1 MTDFTNLVTDE
12 QKLGVG
18 EILICNRETKG
29 KFEPVKYFFGKVI
42 LAIGGGG
49 DKIFIVQEKD
59 KYKSEV
65 KSIQINPNIQKRE
78 NLSTNNLS
86 NNIFSPSKNI
96 SYFGEE
102 EEKKMEEDYPEV
114 NNELNDL
121 QKNEDQNEEKNDQP
135 QEEHKESPAE
145 VNEKPNNNN
154 NVQDLDESSERE
166 IPAHIVQICKG
177 KYHLIKLTS
186 DGKVH
191 CSGKAYFGV
200 AGLGGSASSEKTRP
214 LPNLKKKKIV
224 QITCGEFHSMALSAS
239 GDLYA
244 WGMGFEGQLGLNSQY
259 KVASSPRYLN
269 FFYRKPVKFVAC
281 GYNYSLAI
289 TRDDSLLYGW
299 GENKLGQLGLG
310 NNRQIIDQPTLINI
324 IDQYGGQEGSTL
336 SEALVNNKSDR
347 IYTQKPLKSCYVS
360 AGYSH
365 TCVVT
370 EKCPVT
376 FGLNIYGQLGTGN
389 TNTSY
394 EPKLIEKD
402 EKGEYIEKIVKSACS
417 TSGTF
422 LISETGKLYTC
433 GTGDIGHGDLGMVKL
448 PKIVSGQRLY
458 SHVYCNDTSVVAFGP
473 LRILSVSPNCGP
485 ATGNTILSILGTAFK
500 GLQKLSVRFLFGGIS
515 RDVRGNFDKLSRTI
529 FVNTPN
535 FLEFAPTMELPCE
548 CTIQVTFDG
557 HFFTE
562 YPEKFLIYPNNI
574 KANSIEPKCG
584 PIAGNTPLQIKIN
597 LKNIPQKY
605 LFSLT
610 VGFQA
615 RTITVEQA
623 NKRFKGKSKSNS
635 ESIAEDSK
643 VISENQ
649 NNQNSNNQNTLQ
661 NITTK
666 EGQII
671 NPMDIEN
678 LESQLDQPN
687 WICCF
692 ATYDMDNNLLTC
704 NIPKIE
710 NYNSLQPEYNVDI
723 AINGQQFSGY
733 PSVYRFY
740 NIYIDKMTP
749 DISTPEGDLPL
760 TIIGSDLFDSQNK
773 KARII
778 SDIGKK
784 NVEINWDRSNKTMI
798 VQALPLN
805 QITNDEKILNIEK
818 MQDLYN
824 NYSFDVMISMNG
836 TQWLKAGSYRYY
848 KPKVTKLLYIKFN
861 ETDTLEMRQKS
872 IEEAGPLSEY
882 EKMYLGMME
891 PPTEKKALAEYEKNS
906 KEDDDMIKTQHKAPY
921 NGLALY
927 GEYFPNLQDMKIK
940 FWTGT
945 GEDLSEIET
954 ELYYK
959 NENKLACIV
968 KELPDLTAGEYE
980 VSMGISINGIQWTN
994 VEQKI
999 LYMAPEEGLSFDD
1012 IIKLDSANDKN
1023 KKKGK
1028 K

>member
-1 MTDFTNLVTDE
+1 MTDFNLISNE

-65 KSIQINPNIQKRE
+65 KSIQINPNIQN
-78 NLSTNNLS
+78 NLNNFSINNNLS
-86 NNIFSPSKNI
+86 GNVFSPSKNEESI
-96 SYFGEE
+96 FGEE
-102 EEKKMEEDYPEV
+102 EEKKIEEDYPEV
-114 NNELNDL
+114 NHEVNDSPKKEEEPNNE
-121 QKNEDQNEEKNDQP
+121 
-135 QEEHKESPAE
+135 EEHKENPAE
-145 VNEKPNNNN
+145 EKEKPNNSNN
-154 NVQDLDESSERE
+154 IKDLDDSSERE

-177 KYHLIKLTS
+177 KYHLVKLTS

-214 LPNLKKKKIV
+214 LPNLTNQKIV

-244 WGMGFEGQLGLNSQY
+244 WGMGFEGQLGLSNQY
-259 KVASSPRYLN
+259 NVASSPRYLN
-269 FFYRKPVKFVAC
+269 FFYRKPVKYIAC

-310 NNRQIIDQPTLINI
+310 NNRQIIDHPTLINI
-324 IDQYGGQEGSTL
+324 IDQYGGQEGSSL
-336 SEALVNNKSDR
+336 SEVLVNSKTER
-347 IYTQKPLKSCYVS
+347 VYTQQPLKSCYVS

-370 EKCPVT
+370 EKGPVT

-394 EPKLIEKD
+394 EPRLIEKD
-402 EKGEYIEKIVKSACS
+402 EKGENIEKIVKSACS

-500 GLQKLSVRFLFGGIS
+500 GMQKLSVRFLFGGIS

-535 FLEFAPTMELPCE
+535 FLEFAPTMELPCD

-562 YPEKFLIYPNNI
+562 YPEKFLIYPNNL

-584 PIAGNTPLQIKIN
+584 PIGGNTPLQIKIN

-615 RTITVEQA
+615 RNITVEQS
-623 NKRFKGKSKSNS
+623 NKRFKAKSKSNS
-635 ESIAEDSK
+635 ESIVEDSK

-649 NNQNSNNQNTLQ
+649 NNQNTLQ
-661 NITTK
+661 NINIK

-678 LESQLDQPN
+678 IESQLDQPN

-692 ATYDMDNNLLTC
+692 ATYDIDNNLMTC

-740 NIYIDKMTP
+740 NIFIDKMTP

-760 TIIGSDLFDSQNK
+760 TIYGTDLFDSPNK

-784 NVEINWDRSNKTMI
+784 NVEINWDKNSKTMI
-798 VQALPLN
+798 VQAVPLN
-805 QITNDEKILNIEK
+805 QITSDEKILNIEK

-824 NYSFDVMISMNG
+824 NYSFDIMISMNG

-848 KPKVTKLLYIKFN
+848 QPKINKMLYVVFK
-861 ETDTLEMRQKS
+861 ETDTLEMRQKQ
-872 IEEAGPLSEY
+872 IEEQGPLSDY

-906 KEDDDMIKTQHKAPY
+906 KEDEDMIKSQHKSPY

-927 GEYFPNLQDMKIK
+927 GDFFPNLPDMKIK

-945 GEDLSEIET
+945 GEDLSEVET

-968 KELPDLTAGEYE
+968 KELPDLNAGEYE
-980 VSMGISINGIQWTN
+980 VNMSLSINGIQWTN
-994 VEQKI
+994 IDQKI
-999 LYMAPEEGLSFDD
+999 LYLAPEEGLSFDD
-1012 IIKLDSANDKN
+1012 IIKIDSANDKN
-1023 KKKGK
+1023 KKKK

>member
-1 MTDFTNLVTDE
+1 MTDFNLISNE

-65 KSIQINPNIQKRE
+65 KSIQINPNIQN
-78 NLSTNNLS
+78 NLNNFSINNNLS
-86 NNIFSPSKNI
+86 GNVFSPSKNEESI
-96 SYFGEE
+96 FGEE
-102 EEKKMEEDYPEV
+102 EEKKIEEDYPEV
-114 NNELNDL
+114 NHEVNDSPKKEEEPNNE
-121 QKNEDQNEEKNDQP
+121 
-135 QEEHKESPAE
+135 EEHKENPAE
-145 VNEKPNNNN
+145 EKEKPNNSNN
-154 NVQDLDESSERE
+154 IKDLDDSSERE

-177 KYHLIKLTS
+177 KYHLVKLTS

-214 LPNLKKKKIV
+214 LPNLTNQKIV

-244 WGMGFEGQLGLNSQY
+244 WGMGFEGQLGLSNQY
-259 KVASSPRYLN
+259 NVASSPRYLN
-269 FFYRKPVKFVAC
+269 FFYRKPVKYIAC

-310 NNRQIIDQPTLINI
+310 NNRQIIDHPTLINI
-324 IDQYGGQEGSTL
+324 IDQYGGQEGSSL
-336 SEALVNNKSDR
+336 SEVLVNSKTER
-347 IYTQKPLKSCYVS
+347 VYTQQPLKSSYVS

-370 EKCPVT
+370 EKGPVT

-394 EPKLIEKD
+394 EPRLIEKD
-402 EKGEYIEKIVKSACS
+402 EKGENIEKIVKSACS

-500 GLQKLSVRFLFGGIS
+500 GMQKLSVRFLFGGIS

-535 FLEFAPTMELPCE
+535 FLEFAPTRELPCD

-562 YPEKFLIYPNNI
+562 YPEKFLIYPNNL

-584 PIAGNTPLQIKIN
+584 PIGGNTPLQIKIN

-615 RTITVEQA
+615 RNITVEQS
-623 NKRFKGKSKSNS
+623 NKRFKAKSKSNS
-635 ESIAEDSK
+635 ESIVEDSK

-649 NNQNSNNQNTLQ
+649 NNQNTLQ
-661 NITTK
+661 NINIK

-678 LESQLDQPN
+678 IESQLDQPN

-692 ATYDMDNNLLTC
+692 ATYDIDNNLMTC

-740 NIYIDKMTP
+740 NIFIDKMTP

-760 TIIGSDLFDSQNK
+760 TIYGTDLFDSPNK

-784 NVEINWDRSNKTMI
+784 NVEINWDKNSKTMI
-798 VQALPLN
+798 VQAVPLN
-805 QITNDEKILNIEK
+805 QITSDEKILNIEK

-824 NYSFDVMISMNG
+824 NYSFDIMISMNG

-848 KPKVTKLLYIKFN
+848 QPKINKMLYVVFK
-861 ETDTLEMRQKS
+861 ETDTLEMRQKQ
-872 IEEAGPLSEY
+872 IEEQGPLSDY

-906 KEDDDMIKTQHKAPY
+906 KEDEDMIKSQHKSPY

-927 GEYFPNLQDMKIK
+927 GDFFPNLPDMKIK

-945 GEDLSEIET
+945 GEDLSEVET

-968 KELPDLTAGEYE
+968 KELPDLNAGEYE
-980 VSMGISINGIQWTN
+980 VNMSLSINGIQWTN
-994 VEQKI
+994 IDQKI
-999 LYMAPEEGLSFDD
+999 LYLAPEEGLSFDD
-1012 IIKLDSANDKN
+1012 IIKIDSANDKN
-1023 KKKGK
+1023 KKKK

>member
-1 MTDFTNLVTDE
+1 
-12 QKLGVG
+12 
-18 EILICNRETKG
+18 
-29 KFEPVKYFFGKVI
+29 
-42 LAIGGGG
+42 
-49 DKIFIVQEKD
+49 
-59 KYKSEV
+59 
-65 KSIQINPNIQKRE
+65 
-78 NLSTNNLS
+78 
-86 NNIFSPSKNI
+86 
-96 SYFGEE
+96 
-102 EEKKMEEDYPEV
+102 
-114 NNELNDL
+114 
-121 QKNEDQNEEKNDQP
+121 
-135 QEEHKESPAE
+135 
-145 VNEKPNNNN
+145 
-154 NVQDLDESSERE
+154 
-166 IPAHIVQICKG
+166 
-177 KYHLIKLTS
+177 
-186 DGKVH
+186 
-191 CSGKAYFGV
+191 
-200 AGLGGSASSEKTRP
+200 
-214 LPNLKKKKIV
+214 
-224 QITCGEFHSMALSAS
+224 
-239 GDLYA
+239 
-244 WGMGFEGQLGLNSQY
+244 
-259 KVASSPRYLN
+259 
-269 FFYRKPVKFVAC
+269 
-281 GYNYSLAI
+281 
-289 TRDDSLLYGW
+289 
-299 GENKLGQLGLG
+299 
-310 NNRQIIDQPTLINI
+310 
-324 IDQYGGQEGSTL
+324 
-336 SEALVNNKSDR
+336 
-347 IYTQKPLKSCYVS
+347 
-360 AGYSH
+360 
-365 TCVVT
+365 
-370 EKCPVT
+370 
-376 FGLNIYGQLGTGN
+376 
-389 TNTSY
+389 
-394 EPKLIEKD
+394 
-402 EKGEYIEKIVKSACS
+402 
-417 TSGTF
+417 
-422 LISETGKLYTC
+422 
-433 GTGDIGHGDLGMVKL
+433 
-448 PKIVSGQRLY
+448 
-458 SHVYCNDTSVVAFGP
+458 
-473 LRILSVSPNCGP
+473 
-485 ATGNTILSILGTAFK
+485 
-500 GLQKLSVRFLFGGIS
+500 
-515 RDVRGNFDKLSRTI
+515 
-529 FVNTPN
+529 
-535 FLEFAPTMELPCE
+535 MELPCE

-749 DISTPEGDLPL
+749 DVSTPEGDLPL

>member
-1 MTDFTNLVTDE
+1 MSDFTTLVSDE

-49 DKIFIVQEKD
+49 DKIFIVEEKD

-65 KSIQINPNIQKRE
+65 KSIQINPALQKKMYNFSTSNI
-78 NLSTNNLS
+78 S
-86 NNIFSPSKNI
+86 NNV
-96 SYFGEE
+96 EE
-102 EEKKMEEDYPEV
+102 EELKKMEEEFTDM
-114 NNELNDL
+114 NNELNDA
-121 QKNEDQNEEKNDQP
+121 QNNNQNISPNEKNNESNEEKIKKETIEENNDKSDI
-135 QEEHKESPAE
+135 KEKS
-145 VNEKPNNNN
+145 NN
-154 NVQDLDESSERE
+154 NVDLDESSERE

-177 KYHLIKLTS
+177 KYHLVKLTS

-191 CSGKAYFGV
+191 CSGKSYFGV
-200 AGLGGSASSEKTRP
+200 SGLGGSASSEKTKP
-214 LPNLKKKKIV
+214 LPNLINQKIV
-224 QITCGEFHSMALSAS
+224 QITCGEFHSMALSNT
-239 GDLYA
+239 GDLYT
-244 WGMGFEGQLGLNSQY
+244 WGMGFEGQLGLNNQY

-269 FFYRKPVKFVAC
+269 FFYRKPIKFVCC

-310 NNRQIIDQPTLINI
+310 NTRQIIDQPTLINI
-324 IDQYGGQEGSTL
+324 IDQNGGQEGSIL
-336 SEALVNNKSDR
+336 SEALVNSKSDR
-347 IYTQKPLKSCYVS
+347 IYTQKPLKSFYVS

-370 EKCPVT
+370 EKGPVT

-402 EKGEYIEKIVKSACS
+402 EKGENIETIVKCACS

-422 LISETGKLYTC
+422 MISESGKLYTC
-433 GTGDIGHGDLGMVKL
+433 GTGDIGHGDLGMVSL

-500 GLQKLSVRFLFGGIS
+500 GMQKLSVRFLFGGIS

-535 FLEFAPTMELPCE
+535 FLEFAPTMELPCD

-584 PIAGNTPLQIKIN
+584 PIGGNTPLQMKIN
-597 LKNIPQKY
+597 LKGIPQKY

-615 RTITVEQA
+615 RNIPLDQN
-623 NKRFKGKSKSNS
+623 NKRFKAKSKSNS
-635 ESIAEDSK
+635 ESIVEDSK
-643 VISENQ
+643 AISDNQ
-649 NNQNSNNQNTLQ
+649 NPNQNTLQ
-661 NITTK
+661 NINLK

-671 NPMDIEN
+671 NPMDLEN

-692 ATYDMDNNLLTC
+692 ATYDLDNNLMTC

-710 NYNSLQPEYNVDI
+710 NYNPIQPEYNVDI

-733 PSVYRFY
+733 PSIYRFY

-749 DISTPEGDLPL
+749 DICTPEGDLPL
-760 TIIGSDLFDSQNK
+760 TIYGTDLFDSQNK

-778 SDIGKK
+778 SEIGKK
-784 NVEINWDRSNKTMI
+784 NVEIQWDKNSKTMV

-805 QITNDEKILNIEK
+805 QITSDEKILNIEK
-818 MQDLYN
+818 MKDLYN
-824 NYSFDVMISMNG
+824 NYIFDVMISMNG

-848 KPKVTKLLYIKFN
+848 QPKISKLLYIIFK
-861 ETDTLEMRQKS
+861 ETDTLEIRQKQ
-872 IEEAGPLSEY
+872 IEEPGPLNEN
-882 EKMYLGMME
+882 EKILLGMAE
-891 PPTEKKALAEYEKNS
+891 PPTEKKALAEYEKVS
-906 KEDDDMIKTQHKAPY
+906 KEEEDMIKNQHKSPY

-927 GEYFPNLQDMKIK
+927 GDYFPNIKDMKIK

-945 GEDLSEIET
+945 GEDMSEIET

-968 KELPDLTAGEYE
+968 KELPDLNAGEYE
-980 VSMGISINGIQWTN
+980 VNMSISINGIQWTN
-994 VEQKI
+994 VDHKI
-999 LYMAPEEGLSFDD
+999 LYLAPEDGLSFDD
-1012 IIKLDSANDKN
+1012 IIKLDAANDKN
-1023 KKKGK
+1023 KKKK

>member
-1 MTDFTNLVTDE
+1 MTDFNLISNE

-65 KSIQINPNIQKRE
+65 KSIQINPNIQN
-78 NLSTNNLS
+78 NLNNFSINNNLS
-86 NNIFSPSKNI
+86 GNVFSPSKNEESI
-96 SYFGEE
+96 FGEE
-102 EEKKMEEDYPEV
+102 EEKKIEEDYPEV
-114 NNELNDL
+114 NHEVNDSPKKEEEPNNE
-121 QKNEDQNEEKNDQP
+121 
-135 QEEHKESPAE
+135 EEHKENPAE
-145 VNEKPNNNN
+145 EKEKPNNSNN
-154 NVQDLDESSERE
+154 IKDLDDSSERE

-177 KYHLIKLTS
+177 KYHLVKLTS

-214 LPNLKKKKIV
+214 LPNLTNQKIV

-244 WGMGFEGQLGLNSQY
+244 WGMGFEGQLGLSNQY
-259 KVASSPRYLN
+259 NVASSPRYLN
-269 FFYRKPVKFVAC
+269 FFYRKPVKYIAC

-310 NNRQIIDQPTLINI
+310 NNRQIIDHPTLINI
-324 IDQYGGQEGSTL
+324 IDQYGGQEGSSL
-336 SEALVNNKSDR
+336 SEVLVNSKTER
-347 IYTQKPLKSCYVS
+347 VYTQQPLKSCYVS

-370 EKCPVT
+370 EKGPVT

-394 EPKLIEKD
+394 EPRLIEKD
-402 EKGEYIEKIVKSACS
+402 EKGENIEKIVKSACS

-500 GLQKLSVRFLFGGIS
+500 GMQKLSVRFLFGGIS

-535 FLEFAPTMELPCE
+535 FLEFAPTMELPCD

-562 YPEKFLIYPNNI
+562 YPEKFLIYPNNL

-584 PIAGNTPLQIKIN
+584 PIGGNTPLQIKIN

-615 RTITVEQA
+615 RNITVEQS
-623 NKRFKGKSKSNS
+623 NKRFKAKSKSNS
-635 ESIAEDSK
+635 ESIVEDSK

-649 NNQNSNNQNTLQ
+649 NNQNTLQ
-661 NITTK
+661 NINIK

-678 LESQLDQPN
+678 IESQLDQPN

-692 ATYDMDNNLLTC
+692 ATYDIDNNLMTC

-740 NIYIDKMTP
+740 NIFIDKMTP

-760 TIIGSDLFDSQNK
+760 TIYGTDLFDSPNK

-784 NVEINWDRSNKTMI
+784 NVEINWDKNSKTMI
-798 VQALPLN
+798 VQAVPLN
-805 QITNDEKILNIEK
+805 QITSDEKILNIEK

-824 NYSFDVMISMNG
+824 NYSFDIMISMNG

-848 KPKVTKLLYIKFN
+848 QPKINKMLYVVFK
-861 ETDTLEMRQKS
+861 ETDTLEMRQKQ
-872 IEEAGPLSEY
+872 IEEQGPLSDY

-906 KEDDDMIKTQHKAPY
+906 KEDEDMIKSQHKSPY

-927 GEYFPNLQDMKIK
+927 GDFFPNLPDMKIK

-945 GEDLSEIET
+945 GEDLSEVET

-968 KELPDLTAGEYE
+968 KELPDLNAGEYE
-980 VSMGISINGIQWTN
+980 VNMSISINGIQWTN
-994 VEQKI
+994 IDQKI
-999 LYMAPEEGLSFDD
+999 LYLAPEEGLSFDD
-1012 IIKLDSANDKN
+1012 IIKIDSANDKN
-1023 KKKGK
+1023 KKKK

>member
-1 MTDFTNLVTDE
+1 MTDFTTLVTDD

-18 EILICNRETKG
+18 EILICNKETKG
-29 KFEPVKYFFGKVI
+29 KFEPLKHFIGKVI

-49 DKIFIVQEKD
+49 DKIFIVEEKD

-65 KSIQINPNIQKRE
+65 KSIQINPNLVQKKPY
-78 NLSTNNLS
+78 NFIPPNKLTHTNT
-86 NNIFSPSKNI
+86 FSGSKND
-96 SYFGEE
+96 SYLGQNIELEEE
-102 EEKKMEEDYPEV
+102 EEKKIEEDFEI
-114 NNELNDL
+114 
-121 QKNEDQNEEKNDQP
+121 KNEEKKEH
-135 QEEHKESPAE
+135 EEE
-145 VNEKPNNNN
+145 NNNN
-154 NVQDLDESSERE
+154 QDLDDSTERE

-200 AGLGGSASSEKTRP
+200 AGLGGSSSSEKTKP
-214 LPNLKKKKIV
+214 LPNLKNQKIV
-224 QITCGEFHSMALSAS
+224 QVTCGEFHSMALSDK
-239 GDLYA
+239 GDLYT

-269 FFYRKPVKFVAC
+269 FFYKKPVKFVAC

-310 NNRQIIDQPTLINI
+310 NHRQIIEQPTLIDI
-324 IDQYGGQEGSTL
+324 IDKNGGQEGSTS

-347 IYTQKPLKSCYVS
+347 IYTQKPLRSCYVA

-370 EKCPVT
+370 EKGPVT

-389 TNTSY
+389 TNTSF
-394 EPKLIEKD
+394 EPKLLEKD
-402 EKGEYIEKIVKSACS
+402 EKGEKIEKIVKCACS

-422 LISETGKLYTC
+422 LISESGKLYTC

-535 FLEFAPTMELPCE
+535 FLEFAPTMELPCD

-562 YPEKFLIYPNNI
+562 YSEKFLIYPNNI

-597 LKNIPQKY
+597 LGKIEQKY

-615 RTITVEQA
+615 RNVPIDQN

-635 ESIAEDSK
+635 ESGVEDSR
-643 VISENQ
+643 VISDNQ
-649 NNQNSNNQNTLQ
+649 NQNQATIQNTL
-661 NITTK
+661 K

-678 LESQLDQPN
+678 LDNQLDQPN

-692 ATYDMDNNLLTC
+692 ATYDVDNNLMTC

-710 NYNSLQPEYNVDI
+710 NYNPLQPEYNIDI

-740 NIYIDKMTP
+740 NIYIDKMYP
-749 DISTPEGDLPL
+749 EISTPEGDLPL
-760 TIIGSDLFDSQNK
+760 IIYGTDLFDSPNK

-784 NVEINWDRSNKTMI
+784 NVDIQWDKNNKTMI
-798 VQALPLN
+798 VTSLPLN
-805 QITNDEKILNIEK
+805 QLTTDEKILNIEK
-818 MQDLYN
+818 QQDLYN
-824 NYSFDVMISMNG
+824 NYTFDVMISMNG
-836 TQWLKAGSYRYY
+836 TQWLKAGTYRYY
-848 KPKVTKLLYIKFN
+848 SPKVNKMLYVIFK
-861 ETDTLEMRQKS
+861 ETDNLETRQKQ
-872 IEEAGPLSEY
+872 IEEPGPLSDN
-882 EKMYLGMME
+882 EKMFLGMME
-891 PPTEKKALAEYEKNS
+891 PPTEKKALAEYEKNA
-906 KEDDDMIKTQHKAPY
+906 KEEEDMIKNQHKAPY
-921 NGLALY
+921 NGLSLF
-927 GEYFPNLQDMKIK
+927 GDFFPNINGMKIK

-959 NENKLACIV
+959 NENKVACIV
-968 KELPDLTAGEYE
+968 KELPDLAPGEYE
-980 VSMGISINGIQWTN
+980 VNISISINGIQWTN
-994 VEQKI
+994 TDQKI
-999 LYMAPEEGLSFDD
+999 LYMAPEEGLSFED
-1012 IIKLDSANDKN
+1012 IIKLDSA
-1023 KKKGK
+1023 KKQII
-1028 K
+1028 

>member
-1 MTDFTNLVTDE
+1 MSDFTTLVSDE

-49 DKIFIVQEKD
+49 DKIFIVEEKY

-65 KSIQINPNIQKRE
+65 KSIQINPALQKKMYNFSTSNI
-78 NLSTNNLS
+78 S
-86 NNIFSPSKNI
+86 NNV
-96 SYFGEE
+96 EE
-102 EEKKMEEDYPEV
+102 EELKKMEEEFTDM
-114 NNELNDL
+114 NNELNDA
-121 QKNEDQNEEKNDQP
+121 QNNNQNISPNEKNNESNEEKIKKETIEENNDKSDI
-135 QEEHKESPAE
+135 KEKS
-145 VNEKPNNNN
+145 NN
-154 NVQDLDESSERE
+154 NVDLDESSERE

-177 KYHLIKLTS
+177 KYHLVKLTS

-191 CSGKAYFGV
+191 CSGKSYFGV
-200 AGLGGSASSEKTRP
+200 SGLGGSASSEKTKP
-214 LPNLKKKKIV
+214 LPNLINQKIV
-224 QITCGEFHSMALSAS
+224 QITCGEFHSMALSNT
-239 GDLYA
+239 GDLYT
-244 WGMGFEGQLGLNSQY
+244 WGMGFEGQLGLNNQY

-269 FFYRKPVKFVAC
+269 FFYRKPIKFVCC

-310 NNRQIIDQPTLINI
+310 NTRQIIDQPTLINI
-324 IDQYGGQEGSTL
+324 IDQNGGQEGSIL

-347 IYTQKPLKSCYVS
+347 IYTQKPLKSFYVS

-370 EKCPVT
+370 EKGPVT

-402 EKGEYIEKIVKSACS
+402 EKGENIETIVKCACS

-422 LISETGKLYTC
+422 MISESGKLYTC
-433 GTGDIGHGDLGMVKL
+433 GTGDIGHGDLGMVSL

-500 GLQKLSVRFLFGGIS
+500 GMQKLSVRFLFGGIS

-535 FLEFAPTMELPCE
+535 FLEFAPTMELPCD

-584 PIAGNTPLQIKIN
+584 PIGGNTPLQMKIN
-597 LKNIPQKY
+597 LKGIPQKY

-615 RTITVEQA
+615 RNIPLDQN
-623 NKRFKGKSKSNS
+623 NKRFKAKSKSNS
-635 ESIAEDSK
+635 ESIVEDSK
-643 VISENQ
+643 AISDNQ
-649 NNQNSNNQNTLQ
+649 NPNQNTLQ
-661 NITTK
+661 NINLK

-671 NPMDIEN
+671 NPMDLEN

-692 ATYDMDNNLLTC
+692 ATYDLDNNLMTC

-710 NYNSLQPEYNVDI
+710 NYNPIQPEYNVDI

-733 PSVYRFY
+733 PSIYRFY

-749 DISTPEGDLPL
+749 DICTPEGDLPL
-760 TIIGSDLFDSQNK
+760 TIYGTDLFDSQNK

-778 SDIGKK
+778 SEIGKK
-784 NVEINWDRSNKTMI
+784 NVEIQWDKNSKTMV

-805 QITNDEKILNIEK
+805 QITSDEKILNIEK

-824 NYSFDVMISMNG
+824 NYIFDVMISMNG

-848 KPKVTKLLYIKFN
+848 QPKISKLLYIIFK
-861 ETDTLEMRQKS
+861 ETDTLEIRQKQ
-872 IEEAGPLSEY
+872 IEEPGPLNEN
-882 EKMYLGMME
+882 EKILLGMAE
-891 PPTEKKALAEYEKNS
+891 PPTEKKALAEYEKVS
-906 KEDDDMIKTQHKAPY
+906 KEEEDMIKNQHKSPY

-927 GEYFPNLQDMKIK
+927 GDYFPNIKDMKIK

-945 GEDLSEIET
+945 GEDMSEIET

-968 KELPDLTAGEYE
+968 KELPDLNAGEYE
-980 VSMGISINGIQWTN
+980 VNMSISINGIQWTN
-994 VEQKI
+994 VDHKI
-999 LYMAPEEGLSFDD
+999 LYLAPEDGLSFDD
-1012 IIKLDSANDKN
+1012 IIKLDAANDKN
-1023 KKKGK
+1023 KKKK

>member
-1 MTDFTNLVTDE
+1 MSDFTTLVSDE

-49 DKIFIVQEKD
+49 DKIFIVEEKD

-65 KSIQINPNIQKRE
+65 KSIQINPALQKKMYNFSTSNI
-78 NLSTNNLS
+78 S
-86 NNIFSPSKNI
+86 NNV
-96 SYFGEE
+96 EE
-102 EEKKMEEDYPEV
+102 EELKKMEEEFTDM
-114 NNELNDL
+114 NNELNDA
-121 QKNEDQNEEKNDQP
+121 QNNNQNISPNEKNNESNEEKTKKETIEENNDKSDI
-135 QEEHKESPAE
+135 KEKS
-145 VNEKPNNNN
+145 NN
-154 NVQDLDESSERE
+154 NVDLDESSERE

-177 KYHLIKLTS
+177 KYHLVKLTS

-191 CSGKAYFGV
+191 CSGKSYFGV
-200 AGLGGSASSEKTRP
+200 SGLGGSASSEKTKP
-214 LPNLKKKKIV
+214 LPNLINQKIV
-224 QITCGEFHSMALSAS
+224 QITCGEFHSMALSNT
-239 GDLYA
+239 GDLYT
-244 WGMGFEGQLGLNSQY
+244 WGMGFEGQLGLNNQY

-269 FFYRKPVKFVAC
+269 FFYRKPIKFVCC

-310 NNRQIIDQPTLINI
+310 NTRQIIDQPTLINI
-324 IDQYGGQEGSTL
+324 IDQNGGQEGSIL

-347 IYTQKPLKSCYVS
+347 IYTQKPLKSFYVS

-370 EKCPVT
+370 EKGPVT

-402 EKGEYIEKIVKSACS
+402 EKGENIETIVKCACS

-422 LISETGKLYTC
+422 MISESGKLYTC
-433 GTGDIGHGDLGMVKL
+433 GTGDIGHGDLGMVSL

-500 GLQKLSVRFLFGGIS
+500 GMQKLSVRFLFGGIS

-535 FLEFAPTMELPCE
+535 FLEFAPTMELPCD

-584 PIAGNTPLQIKIN
+584 PIGGNTPLQMKIN
-597 LKNIPQKY
+597 LKGIPQKY

-615 RTITVEQA
+615 RNIPLDQN
-623 NKRFKGKSKSNS
+623 NKRFKAKSKSNS
-635 ESIAEDSK
+635 ESIVEDSK
-643 VISENQ
+643 AISDNQ
-649 NNQNSNNQNTLQ
+649 NPNQNTLQ
-661 NITTK
+661 NINLK

-671 NPMDIEN
+671 NPMDLEN

-692 ATYDMDNNLLTC
+692 ATYDLDNNLMTC

-710 NYNSLQPEYNVDI
+710 NYNPIQPEYNVDI

-733 PSVYRFY
+733 PSIYRFY

-749 DISTPEGDLPL
+749 DICTPEGDLPL
-760 TIIGSDLFDSQNK
+760 TIYGTDLFDSQNK

-778 SDIGKK
+778 SEIGKK
-784 NVEINWDRSNKTMI
+784 NVEIQWDKNSKTMV

-805 QITNDEKILNIEK
+805 QITSDEKILNIEK

-824 NYSFDVMISMNG
+824 NYIFDVMISMNG

-848 KPKVTKLLYIKFN
+848 QPKISKLLYIIFK
-861 ETDTLEMRQKS
+861 ETDTLEIRQKQ
-872 IEEAGPLSEY
+872 IEEPGPLNEN
-882 EKMYLGMME
+882 EKILLGMAE
-891 PPTEKKALAEYEKNS
+891 PPTEKKALAEYEKVS
-906 KEDDDMIKTQHKAPY
+906 KEEEDMIKNQHKSPY

-927 GEYFPNLQDMKIK
+927 GDYFPNIKDMKIK

-945 GEDLSEIET
+945 GEDMSEIET

-968 KELPDLTAGEYE
+968 KELPDLNAGEYE
-980 VSMGISINGIQWTN
+980 VNMSISINGIQWTN
-994 VEQKI
+994 VDHKI
-999 LYMAPEEGLSFDD
+999 LYLAPEDGLSFDD
-1012 IIKLDSANDKN
+1012 IIKLDAANDKN
-1023 KKKGK
+1023 KKKK

>member
-1 MTDFTNLVTDE
+1 MTDFTTLVTDD

-18 EILICNRETKG
+18 EILICNKETKG
-29 KFEPVKYFFGKVI
+29 KFEPLKHFIGKVI

-49 DKIFIVQEKD
+49 DKIFIVEEKD

-65 KSIQINPNIQKRE
+65 KSIQINPNLIQKKP
-78 NLSTNNLS
+78 NYCSGPKITQTNT
-86 NNIFSPSKNI
+86 FSGSKND
-96 SYFGEE
+96 SYLGQNMELEEE
-102 EEKKMEEDYPEV
+102 EEKKIEEDFEM
-114 NNELNDL
+114 
-121 QKNEDQNEEKNDQP
+121 KNEEK
-135 QEEHKESPAE
+135 KEP
-145 VNEKPNNNN
+145 EKENNNN
-154 NVQDLDESSERE
+154 QDLDDSTERE

-200 AGLGGSASSEKTRP
+200 AGLGGSSSSEKTKP
-214 LPNLKKKKIV
+214 LPNLINQKIV
-224 QITCGEFHSMALSAS
+224 QVTCGEFHSMALSDK
-239 GDLYA
+239 GDLYT

-269 FFYRKPVKFVAC
+269 FFYKKPVKFVAC

-289 TRDDSLLYGW
+289 TRDESLLYGW

-310 NNRQIIDQPTLINI
+310 NHRQIIDQPTLIDI
-324 IDQYGGQEGSTL
+324 IDKNGGQEGSTS

-347 IYTQKPLKSCYVS
+347 VYTQKPLRSCYVA

-370 EKCPVT
+370 EKGPVT

-389 TNTSY
+389 TNTSF
-394 EPKLIEKD
+394 EPKLLEKD
-402 EKGEYIEKIVKSACS
+402 EKGEKIEKIVKSACS

-535 FLEFAPTMELPCE
+535 FLEFAPTMELPCD

-562 YPEKFLIYPNNI
+562 YSEKFLIYPNNI

-597 LKNIPQKY
+597 LGKIEQKY

-615 RTITVEQA
+615 RNVPLDQN

-635 ESIAEDSK
+635 ESAVEDSRA
-643 VISENQ
+643 ISDNQ
-649 NNQNSNNQNTLQ
+649 NQNQATIQNTL
-661 NITTK
+661 K

-671 NPMDIEN
+671 NPMEIEN
-678 LESQLDQPN
+678 LDNQLDQPN
-687 WICCF
+687 WTCCF
-692 ATYDMDNNLLTC
+692 ATYDADNNLMTC

-710 NYNSLQPEYNVDI
+710 NYNPLQPEYNIDI

-733 PSVYRFY
+733 PSIYRFY
-740 NIYIDKMTP
+740 NIYIDKMYP
-749 DISTPEGDLPL
+749 DISTPDGDLPL
-760 TIIGSDLFDSQNK
+760 IIYGSDLFDSPNK

-784 NVEINWDRSNKTMI
+784 NVDIQWDKNNKTMI
-798 VQALPLN
+798 VTSVPLN
-805 QITNDEKILNIEK
+805 LITQDEKILNIEK
-818 MQDLYN
+818 QQDLYN
-824 NYSFDVMISMNG
+824 KYSFDVMISMNG
-836 TQWLKAGSYRYY
+836 TQWLKAGTYRYY
-848 KPKVTKLLYIKFN
+848 TPKINKMLYVIFK
-861 ETDTLEMRQKS
+861 ETDNLEARQKQ
-872 IEEAGPLSEY
+872 IEEPGPLSDN

-891 PPTEKKALAEYEKNS
+891 PPTEKKALAEYEKNA
-906 KEDDDMIKTQHKAPY
+906 KEEEDMIKNQHKAPY
-921 NGLALY
+921 NGLSLF
-927 GEYFPNLQDMKIK
+927 GDYFPNLSGMKIK
-940 FWTGT
+940 FLTRAR
-945 GEDLSEIET
+945 EDLSEVET

-968 KELPDLTAGEYE
+968 KELPDLSPGEYE
-980 VSMGISINGIQWTN
+980 VNISISINGIQWTN
-994 VEQKI
+994 TDQKI
-999 LYMAPEEGLSFDD
+999 LYMAPEEGLSFED

-1023 KKKGK
+1023 KKKK

>member
-1 MTDFTNLVTDE
+1 MNDFSTLVGDDK
-12 QKLGVG
+12 KLGVG
-18 EILICNRETKG
+18 EILICNKETKG
-29 KFEPVKYFFGKVI
+29 KFEPLKHFIGKVI

-49 DKIFIVQEKD
+49 DKIFIVEEKD

-65 KSIQINPNIQKRE
+65 KSIQINPNLVQKKQYNFAPIG
-78 NLSTNNLS
+78 NLNQTNTFNG
-86 NNIFSPSKNI
+86 SKND
-96 SYFGEE
+96 SQNMELEEE
-102 EEKKMEEDYPEV
+102 EEKKMEDDLEV
-114 NNELNDL
+114 
-121 QKNEDQNEEKNDQP
+121 KNEEKKP
-135 QEEHKESPAE
+135 EEE
-145 VNEKPNNNN
+145 NNNN
-154 NVQDLDESSERE
+154 NNQDLDDSTERE

-200 AGLGGSASSEKTRP
+200 AGLGGSSSSEKTKP
-214 LPNLKKKKIV
+214 LPNLINQKIV
-224 QITCGEFHSMALSAS
+224 QVTCGEFHSMALSDK
-239 GDLYA
+239 GDLYT

-269 FFYRKPVKFVAC
+269 FFYKKPVKFVAC

-289 TRDDSLLYGW
+289 TRDESLLYGW

-310 NNRQIIDQPTLINI
+310 NHRQIIELPTLIEI
-324 IDQYGGQEGSTL
+324 IDKNGGQEGSTS

-347 IYTQKPLKSCYVS
+347 VYTQKPLRSCYVA

-370 EKCPVT
+370 EKGPVT

-389 TNTSY
+389 TNTSF
-394 EPKLIEKD
+394 EPKLLEKD
-402 EKGEYIEKIVKSACS
+402 EKGEKLEKIVKSACS

-422 LISETGKLYTC
+422 LISESGKLYTC

-535 FLEFAPTMELPCE
+535 FLEFAPTMELPCD

-562 YPEKFLIYPNNI
+562 YSEKFLIYPNNI
-574 KANSIEPKCG
+574 KANTIEPKCG

-597 LKNIPQKY
+597 LGKIDQKY

-615 RTITVEQA
+615 RNSNIDQN
-623 NKRFKGKSKSNS
+623 NKRFKGKNKSNS
-635 ESIAEDSK
+635 ESGVEDSRA
-643 VISENQ
+643 ISDNQ
-649 NNQNSNNQNTLQ
+649 NQNQATIQSS
-661 NITTK
+661 IK

-678 LESQLDQPN
+678 LDYQLDQPN

-692 ATYDMDNNLLTC
+692 ATYDADNNLMTC

-710 NYNSLQPEYNVDI
+710 NYNSLQPEYNIDI

-740 NIYIDKMTP
+740 NIYIDKMFP
-749 DISTPEGDLPL
+749 EISTPDGDLPL
-760 TIIGSDLFDSQNK
+760 IICGTDLFDSPNK

-778 SDIGKK
+778 SDVGKK
-784 NVEINWDRSNKTMI
+784 NVDIQYDKNNKSMI
-798 VQALPLN
+798 VTSVPLN
-805 QITNDEKILNIEK
+805 QLTTDEKILNIESQK
-818 MQDLYN
+818 DLYN
-824 NYSFDVMISMNG
+824 NYTFDVMISMNG
-836 TQWLKAGSYRYY
+836 TQWLKAGTYRYFS
-848 KPKVTKLLYIKFN
+848 PKITKMLYVIFK
-861 ETDTLEMRQKS
+861 ETDNLETRQKAV
-872 IEEAGPLSEY
+872 EEPGPLSDN
-882 EKMYLGMME
+882 EKIYLGMME
-891 PPTEKKALAEYEKNS
+891 PPTEKKALAEYEKNA
-906 KEDDDMIKTQHKAPY
+906 KEEEDMIKNQHKYPY
-921 NGLALY
+921 NGLSLF
-927 GEYFPNLQDMKIK
+927 GDYFPNINGMKIK
-940 FWTGT
+940 FWNDT
-945 GEDLSEIET
+945 GEDMSEIET

-959 NENKLACIV
+959 NENKLSCIV
-968 KELPDLTAGEYE
+968 KELPDMTPGEYE
-980 VSMGISINGIQWTN
+980 VNISISINGIQWT
-994 VEQKI
+994 ETDQKI
-999 LYMAPEEGLSFDD
+999 LYMAPEEGLPFEE
-1012 IIKLDSANDKN
+1012 IIKLDSAADKN
-1023 KKKGK
+1023 KKKK

>member
-1 MTDFTNLVTDE
+1 MSDFTTLVSDE

-49 DKIFIVQEKD
+49 DKIFIVEEKD

-65 KSIQINPNIQKRE
+65 KSIQINPALQKKMYNFSTSNI
-78 NLSTNNLS
+78 S
-86 NNIFSPSKNI
+86 NNA
-96 SYFGEE
+96 EE
-102 EEKKMEEDYPEV
+102 EELKKMEEEFTDM
-114 NNELNDL
+114 NNELNDA
-121 QKNEDQNEEKNDQP
+121 QNNNQNISPNEKNNESNEEKIKKETIEENNDKSDI
-135 QEEHKESPAE
+135 KEKS
-145 VNEKPNNNN
+145 NN
-154 NVQDLDESSERE
+154 NVDLDESSERE

-177 KYHLIKLTS
+177 KYHLVKLTS

-191 CSGKAYFGV
+191 CSGKSYFGV
-200 AGLGGSASSEKTRP
+200 SGLGGSASSEKTKP
-214 LPNLKKKKIV
+214 LPNLINQKIV
-224 QITCGEFHSMALSAS
+224 QITCGEFHSMALSNT
-239 GDLYA
+239 GDLYT
-244 WGMGFEGQLGLNSQY
+244 WGMGFEGQLGLNNQY

-269 FFYRKPVKFVAC
+269 FFYRKPIKFVCC

-310 NNRQIIDQPTLINI
+310 NTRQIIDQPTLINI
-324 IDQYGGQEGSTL
+324 IDQNGGQEGSIL

-347 IYTQKPLKSCYVS
+347 IYTQKPLKSFYVS

-370 EKCPVT
+370 EKGPVT

-402 EKGEYIEKIVKSACS
+402 EKGENIETIVKCACS

-422 LISETGKLYTC
+422 MISESGKLYTC
-433 GTGDIGHGDLGMVKL
+433 GTGDIGHGDLGMVSL

-500 GLQKLSVRFLFGGIS
+500 GMQKLSVRFLFGGIS

-535 FLEFAPTMELPCE
+535 FLEFAPTMELPCD

-584 PIAGNTPLQIKIN
+584 PIGGNTPLQMKIN
-597 LKNIPQKY
+597 LKGIPQKY

-615 RTITVEQA
+615 RNIPLDQN
-623 NKRFKGKSKSNS
+623 NKRFKAKSKSNS
-635 ESIAEDSK
+635 ESIVEDSK
-643 VISENQ
+643 AISDNQ
-649 NNQNSNNQNTLQ
+649 NPNQNTLQ
-661 NITTK
+661 NINLK

-671 NPMDIEN
+671 NPMDLEN

-692 ATYDMDNNLLTC
+692 ATYDLDNNLMTC

-710 NYNSLQPEYNVDI
+710 NYNPIQPEYNVDI

-733 PSVYRFY
+733 PSIYRFY

-749 DISTPEGDLPL
+749 DICTPEGDLPL
-760 TIIGSDLFDSQNK
+760 TIYGTDLFDSQNK

-778 SDIGKK
+778 SEIGKK
-784 NVEINWDRSNKTMI
+784 NVEIQWDKNSKTMV

-805 QITNDEKILNIEK
+805 QITSDEKILNIEK

-824 NYSFDVMISMNG
+824 NYIFDVMISMNG

-848 KPKVTKLLYIKFN
+848 QPKISKLLYIIFK
-861 ETDTLEMRQKS
+861 ETDTLEIRQKQ
-872 IEEAGPLSEY
+872 IEEPGPLNEN
-882 EKMYLGMME
+882 EKILLGMAE
-891 PPTEKKALAEYEKNS
+891 PPTEKKALAEYEKVS
-906 KEDDDMIKTQHKAPY
+906 KEEEDMIKNQHKSPY

-927 GEYFPNLQDMKIK
+927 GDYFPNIKDMKIK

-945 GEDLSEIET
+945 GEDMSEIET

-968 KELPDLTAGEYE
+968 KELPDLNAGEYE
-980 VSMGISINGIQWTN
+980 VNMSISINGIQWTN
-994 VEQKI
+994 VDHKI
-999 LYMAPEEGLSFDD
+999 LYLAPEDGLSFDD
-1012 IIKLDSANDKN
+1012 IIKLDAANDKN
-1023 KKKGK
+1023 KKKK

>member
-1 MTDFTNLVTDE
+1 MSDFTTLVSDE

-49 DKIFIVQEKD
+49 DKIFIVEEKD

-65 KSIQINPNIQKRE
+65 KSIQINPALQKKMYNFSTSNI
-78 NLSTNNLS
+78 S
-86 NNIFSPSKNI
+86 NNV
-96 SYFGEE
+96 EE
-102 EEKKMEEDYPEV
+102 EELKKMDEEFTDM
-114 NNELNDL
+114 NNELNDA
-121 QKNEDQNEEKNDQP
+121 QNNNQNISPNEKNNESNEEKIKKETIEENNDKSDI
-135 QEEHKESPAE
+135 KEKS
-145 VNEKPNNNN
+145 NN
-154 NVQDLDESSERE
+154 NVDLDESSERE

-177 KYHLIKLTS
+177 KYHLVKLTS

-191 CSGKAYFGV
+191 CSGKSYFGV
-200 AGLGGSASSEKTRP
+200 SGLGGSASSEKTKP
-214 LPNLKKKKIV
+214 LPNLINQKIV
-224 QITCGEFHSMALSAS
+224 QITCGEFHSMALSNT
-239 GDLYA
+239 GDLYT
-244 WGMGFEGQLGLNSQY
+244 WGMGFEGQLGLNNQY

-269 FFYRKPVKFVAC
+269 FFYRKPIKFVCC

-310 NNRQIIDQPTLINI
+310 NTRQIIDQPTLINI
-324 IDQYGGQEGSTL
+324 IDQNGGQEGSIL

-347 IYTQKPLKSCYVS
+347 IYTQKPLKSFYVS

-370 EKCPVT
+370 EKGPVT

-402 EKGEYIEKIVKSACS
+402 EKGENIETIVKCACS

-422 LISETGKLYTC
+422 MISESGKLYTC
-433 GTGDIGHGDLGMVKL
+433 GTGDIGHGDLGMVSL

-500 GLQKLSVRFLFGGIS
+500 GMQKLSVRFLFGGIS

-535 FLEFAPTMELPCE
+535 FLEFAPTMELPCD

-584 PIAGNTPLQIKIN
+584 PIGGNTPLQMKIN
-597 LKNIPQKY
+597 LKGIPQKY

-615 RTITVEQA
+615 RNIPLDQN
-623 NKRFKGKSKSNS
+623 NKRFKAKSKSNS
-635 ESIAEDSK
+635 ESIVEDSK
-643 VISENQ
+643 AISDNQ
-649 NNQNSNNQNTLQ
+649 NPNQNTLQ
-661 NITTK
+661 NINLK

-671 NPMDIEN
+671 NPMDLEN

-692 ATYDMDNNLLTC
+692 ATYDLDNNLMTC

-710 NYNSLQPEYNVDI
+710 NYNPIQPEYNVDI

-733 PSVYRFY
+733 PSIYRFY

-749 DISTPEGDLPL
+749 DICTPEGDLPL
-760 TIIGSDLFDSQNK
+760 TIYGIDLFDSQNK

-778 SDIGKK
+778 SEIGKK
-784 NVEINWDRSNKTMI
+784 NVEIQWDKNSKTMV

-805 QITNDEKILNIEK
+805 QITSDEKILNIEK

-824 NYSFDVMISMNG
+824 NYIFDVMISMNG

-848 KPKVTKLLYIKFN
+848 QPKISKLLYIIFK
-861 ETDTLEMRQKS
+861 ETDTLEIRQKQ
-872 IEEAGPLSEY
+872 IEEPGPLNEN
-882 EKMYLGMME
+882 EKILLGMAE
-891 PPTEKKALAEYEKNS
+891 PPTEKKALAEYEKVS
-906 KEDDDMIKTQHKAPY
+906 KEEEDMIKNQHKSPY

-927 GEYFPNLQDMKIK
+927 GDYFPNIKDMKIK

-945 GEDLSEIET
+945 GEDMSEIET

-968 KELPDLTAGEYE
+968 KELPDLNAGEYE
-980 VSMGISINGIQWTN
+980 VNMSISINGIQWTN
-994 VEQKI
+994 VDHKI
-999 LYMAPEEGLSFDD
+999 LYLAPEDGLSFDD
-1012 IIKLDSANDKN
+1012 IIKLDAANDKN
-1023 KKKGK
+1023 KKKK

>member
-1 MTDFTNLVTDE
+1 MTEFSNQVTDD

-65 KSIQINPNIQKRE
+65 KSIQINPNVLKKTY
-78 NLSTNNLS
+78 NFSTT
-86 NNIFSPSKNI
+86 NISQNILSPSKNE

-102 EEKKMEEDYPEV
+102 EEKKMEEDFAEV
-114 NNELNDL
+114 NNELNEAP
-121 QKNEDQNEEKNDQP
+121 KNEKTNEQNETENKK
-135 QEEHKESPAE
+135 EETKENPAE
-145 VNEKPNNNN
+145 EKSKSNNNN
-154 NVQDLDESSERE
+154 NNNNNNMQDLDESSERE

-177 KYHLIKLTS
+177 KYHLVKLTS

-214 LPNLKKKKIV
+214 LPNLINHKIV

-269 FFYRKPVKFVAC
+269 FFYKKPVKFVAC

-289 TRDDSLLYGW
+289 TKDDCLLYGW

-347 IYTQKPLKSCYVS
+347 VYSQKPLRSCYVS

-370 EKCPVT
+370 EKGPVT

-402 EKGEYIEKIVKSACS
+402 EKGENIEKIVKSACS

-500 GLQKLSVRFLFGGIS
+500 GMQKLSVRFLFGGIS

-535 FLEFAPTMELPCE
+535 FLEFAPTMELPCD

-615 RTITVEQA
+615 RSMTLEQSM
-623 NKRFKGKSKSNS
+623 KVSSK
-635 ESIAEDSK
+635 IQK
-643 VISENQ
+643 
-649 NNQNSNNQNTLQ
+649 LY
-661 NITTK
+661 
-666 EGQII
+666 QII
-671 NPMDIEN
+671 
-678 LESQLDQPN
+678 L
-687 WICCF
+687 
-692 ATYDMDNNLLTC
+692 
-704 NIPKIE
+704 
-710 NYNSLQPEYNVDI
+710 
-723 AINGQQFSGY
+723 
-733 PSVYRFY
+733 
-740 NIYIDKMTP
+740 
-749 DISTPEGDLPL
+749 
-760 TIIGSDLFDSQNK
+760 II
-773 KARII
+773 
-778 SDIGKK
+778 
-784 NVEINWDRSNKTMI
+784 
-798 VQALPLN
+798 
-805 QITNDEKILNIEK
+805 
-818 MQDLYN
+818 
-824 NYSFDVMISMNG
+824 
-836 TQWLKAGSYRYY
+836 
-848 KPKVTKLLYIKFN
+848 
-861 ETDTLEMRQKS
+861 
-872 IEEAGPLSEY
+872 
-882 EKMYLGMME
+882 
-891 PPTEKKALAEYEKNS
+891 
-906 KEDDDMIKTQHKAPY
+906 
-921 NGLALY
+921 
-927 GEYFPNLQDMKIK
+927 
-940 FWTGT
+940 
-945 GEDLSEIET
+945 
-954 ELYYK
+954 
-959 NENKLACIV
+959 
-968 KELPDLTAGEYE
+968 
-980 VSMGISINGIQWTN
+980 
-994 VEQKI
+994 KI
-999 LYMAPEEGLSFDD
+999 LYK
-1012 IIKLDSANDKN
+1012 I
-1023 KKKGK
+1023 
-1028 K
+1028 

>member
-1 MTDFTNLVTDE
+1 MTDFTNLVTDD

-65 KSIQINPNIQKRE
+65 KSIQINPNIQKKAYNFSTS
-78 NLSTNNLS
+78 NLSGNA
-86 NNIFSPSKNI
+86 FSPSKNE

-102 EEKKMEEDYPEV
+102 EEKKMEEESPEII
-114 NNELNDL
+114 NELN
-121 QKNEDQNEEKNDQP
+121 EIPKNDQNNE
-135 QEEHKESPAE
+135 QNNEQNEEHKENSP
-145 VNEKPNNNN
+145 VEKEKSNNNN
-154 NVQDLDESSERE
+154 INNNNMQDLDESSEKE

-214 LPNLKKKKIV
+214 LPNLINQKIV
-224 QITCGEFHSMALSAS
+224 QVTCGEFHSMALSAS

-289 TRDDSLLYGW
+289 TKDDCLLYGW

-370 EKCPVT
+370 EKGPVT

-402 EKGEYIEKIVKSACS
+402 EKGENIEKIVKSACS

-500 GLQKLSVRFLFGGIS
+500 GMQKLSVRFLFGGIS

-535 FLEFAPTMELPCE
+535 FLEFAPTMELPCD

-584 PIAGNTPLQIKIN
+584 PISGSTPLQIKIN

-615 RTITVEQA
+615 RNIPIDQS
-623 NKRFKGKSKSNS
+623 NKRFKVKSKSNS
-635 ESIAEDSK
+635 ESIVEDSK
-643 VISENQ
+643 AISDNQ
-649 NNQNSNNQNTLQ
+649 NNQNTLQ
-661 NITTK
+661 NINIK

-692 ATYDMDNNLLTC
+692 ATYDVDNNLLTC

-733 PSVYRFY
+733 PSIYRFY

-749 DISTPEGDLPL
+749 EISTPEGDLPL
-760 TIIGSDLFDSQNK
+760 TIYGTDLFDSQNK

-784 NVEINWDRSNKTMI
+784 NVEINWDKNNRTMV

-805 QITNDEKILNIEK
+805 QLTTDEKILNIEK
-818 MQDLYN
+818 IQDLYN
-824 NYSFDVMISMNG
+824 NYTFDVMISMNG

-848 KPKVTKLLYIKFN
+848 QPRVNKMLYIMFK

-872 IEEAGPLSEY
+872 IEEVGPLSDY

-891 PPTEKKALAEYEKNS
+891 PPTEKKALVEYEKNS
-906 KEDDDMIKTQHKAPY
+906 KEDEDMIKTQHKSPY

-927 GEYFPNLQDMKIK
+927 GDYFPNLPDMKIK

-945 GEDLSEIET
+945 GEDMSEIET

-968 KELPDLTAGEYE
+968 KELPDLNAGEYE
-980 VSMGISINGIQWTN
+980 VNISISINGIQWTGI
-994 VEQKI
+994 EQKI

-1023 KKKGK
+1023 KKKK

>member
-1 MTDFTNLVTDE
+1 MTDFNLISNE

-65 KSIQINPNIQKRE
+65 KSIQINPNIQN
-78 NLSTNNLS
+78 NLNNFSINNNLS
-86 NNIFSPSKNI
+86 GNVFSPSKNEESI
-96 SYFGEE
+96 FGEE
-102 EEKKMEEDYPEV
+102 EEKKIEEDYPEV
-114 NNELNDL
+114 NHEVNDSPKKEEEPNNE
-121 QKNEDQNEEKNDQP
+121 
-135 QEEHKESPAE
+135 EEHKENPAE
-145 VNEKPNNNN
+145 EKEKPNNSNN
-154 NVQDLDESSERE
+154 IKDLDDSSERE

-177 KYHLIKLTS
+177 KYHLVKLTS

-214 LPNLKKKKIV
+214 LPNLTNQKIV

-244 WGMGFEGQLGLNSQY
+244 WGMGFEGQLGLSNQY
-259 KVASSPRYLN
+259 NVASSPRYLN
-269 FFYRKPVKFVAC
+269 FFYRKPVKYIAC

-310 NNRQIIDQPTLINI
+310 NNRQIIDHPTLINI
-324 IDQYGGQEGSTL
+324 IDQYGGQEGSSL
-336 SEALVNNKSDR
+336 SEVLVNSKTER
-347 IYTQKPLKSCYVS
+347 VYTQQPLKSCYVS

-370 EKCPVT
+370 EKGPVT

-394 EPKLIEKD
+394 EPRLIEKD
-402 EKGEYIEKIVKSACS
+402 EKGENIEKIVKSACS

-500 GLQKLSVRFLFGGIS
+500 GMQKLSVRFLFGGIS

-535 FLEFAPTMELPCE
+535 FLEFAPTMELPCD

-562 YPEKFLIYPNNI
+562 YPEKFLIYPNNL

-584 PIAGNTPLQIKIN
+584 PIGGNTPLQIKIN

-615 RTITVEQA
+615 RNITVEQS
-623 NKRFKGKSKSNS
+623 NKRFKAKSKSNS
-635 ESIAEDSK
+635 ESIVEDSK

-649 NNQNSNNQNTLQ
+649 NNQNTLQ
-661 NITTK
+661 NINIK

-678 LESQLDQPN
+678 IESQLDQPN

-692 ATYDMDNNLLTC
+692 ATYDIDNNLMTC

-740 NIYIDKMTP
+740 NIFIDKMTP

-760 TIIGSDLFDSQNK
+760 TIYGTDLFDSPNK

-784 NVEINWDRSNKTMI
+784 NVEINWDKNSKTMI
-798 VQALPLN
+798 VQAVPLN
-805 QITNDEKILNIEK
+805 QITSDEKILNIEK

-824 NYSFDVMISMNG
+824 NYSFDIMISMNG

-848 KPKVTKLLYIKFN
+848 QPKINKMLYVVFK
-861 ETDTLEMRQKS
+861 ETDTLEMRQKQ
-872 IEEAGPLSEY
+872 IEEQGPLSDY

-906 KEDDDMIKTQHKAPY
+906 KEDEDMIKSQHKSPY

-927 GEYFPNLQDMKIK
+927 GDFFPNLPDMKIK

-945 GEDLSEIET
+945 GEDLSEVET

-968 KELPDLTAGEYE
+968 KELPDLNVGEYE
-980 VSMGISINGIQWTN
+980 VNMNISINGIQWTN
-994 VEQKI
+994 IDQKI
-999 LYMAPEEGLSFDD
+999 LYLAPEEGLSFDD
-1012 IIKLDSANDKN
+1012 IIKIDSANDKN
-1023 KKKGK
+1023 KKKK

>member
-1 MTDFTNLVTDE
+1 MSDFTTLVSDE

-29 KFEPVKYFFGKVI
+29 QFEPVKYFFGKVI

-49 DKIFIVQEKD
+49 DKIFIVEEKD

-65 KSIQINPNIQKRE
+65 KSIQINPALQKKMYNFSTSNI
-78 NLSTNNLS
+78 S
-86 NNIFSPSKNI
+86 NNV
-96 SYFGEE
+96 EE
-102 EEKKMEEDYPEV
+102 EELKKMEEEFTDM
-114 NNELNDL
+114 NNELNDA
-121 QKNEDQNEEKNDQP
+121 QNNNQNISPNEKNNESNEEKIKKETIEENNDKSDI
-135 QEEHKESPAE
+135 KEKS
-145 VNEKPNNNN
+145 NN
-154 NVQDLDESSERE
+154 NVDLDESSERE

-177 KYHLIKLTS
+177 KYHLVKLTS

-191 CSGKAYFGV
+191 CSGKSYFGV
-200 AGLGGSASSEKTRP
+200 SGLGGSASSEKTKP
-214 LPNLKKKKIV
+214 LPNLINQKIV
-224 QITCGEFHSMALSAS
+224 QITCGEFHSMALSNT
-239 GDLYA
+239 GDLYT
-244 WGMGFEGQLGLNSQY
+244 WGMGFEGQLGLNNQY

-269 FFYRKPVKFVAC
+269 FFYRKPIKFVCC

-310 NNRQIIDQPTLINI
+310 NTRQIIDQPTLINI
-324 IDQYGGQEGSTL
+324 IDQNGGQEGSIL

-347 IYTQKPLKSCYVS
+347 IYTQKPLKSFYVS

-370 EKCPVT
+370 EKGPVT

-402 EKGEYIEKIVKSACS
+402 EKGENIETIVKCACS

-422 LISETGKLYTC
+422 MISESGKLYTC
-433 GTGDIGHGDLGMVKL
+433 GTGDIGHGDLGMVSL

-500 GLQKLSVRFLFGGIS
+500 GMQKLSVRFLFGGIS

-535 FLEFAPTMELPCE
+535 FLEFAPTMELPCD

-584 PIAGNTPLQIKIN
+584 PIGGNTPLQMKIN
-597 LKNIPQKY
+597 LKGIPQKY

-615 RTITVEQA
+615 RNIPLDQN
-623 NKRFKGKSKSNS
+623 NKRFKAKSKSNS
-635 ESIAEDSK
+635 ESIVEDSK
-643 VISENQ
+643 AISDNQ
-649 NNQNSNNQNTLQ
+649 NPNQNTLQ
-661 NITTK
+661 NINLK

-671 NPMDIEN
+671 NPMDLEN

-692 ATYDMDNNLLTC
+692 ATYDLDNNLMTC

-710 NYNSLQPEYNVDI
+710 NYNPIQPEYNVDI

-733 PSVYRFY
+733 PSIYRFY

-749 DISTPEGDLPL
+749 DICTPEGDLPL
-760 TIIGSDLFDSQNK
+760 TIYGTDLFDSQNK

-778 SDIGKK
+778 SEIGKK
-784 NVEINWDRSNKTMI
+784 NVEIQWDKNSKTMV

-805 QITNDEKILNIEK
+805 QITSDEKILNIEK

-824 NYSFDVMISMNG
+824 NYIFDVMISMNG

-848 KPKVTKLLYIKFN
+848 QPKISKLLYIIFK
-861 ETDTLEMRQKS
+861 ETDTLEIRQKQ
-872 IEEAGPLSEY
+872 IEEPGPLNEN
-882 EKMYLGMME
+882 EKILLGMAE
-891 PPTEKKALAEYEKNS
+891 PPTEKKALAEYEKVS
-906 KEDDDMIKTQHKAPY
+906 KEEEDMIKNQHKSPY

-927 GEYFPNLQDMKIK
+927 GDYFPNIKDMKIK

-945 GEDLSEIET
+945 GEDMSEIET

-968 KELPDLTAGEYE
+968 KELPDLNAGEYE
-980 VSMGISINGIQWTN
+980 VNMSISINGIQWTN
-994 VEQKI
+994 VDHKI
-999 LYMAPEEGLSFDD
+999 LYLAPEDGLSFDD
-1012 IIKLDSANDKN
+1012 IIKLDAANDKN
-1023 KKKGK
+1023 KKKK

>member
-1 MTDFTNLVTDE
+1 MTDFNLISNE

-65 KSIQINPNIQKRE
+65 KSIQINPNIQN
-78 NLSTNNLS
+78 NLNNFSTNNNLS
-86 NNIFSPSKNI
+86 GNVFSPSKNEESI
-96 SYFGEE
+96 FGEE
-102 EEKKMEEDYPEV
+102 EEKKIEEDYPEV
-114 NNELNDL
+114 NHEVNDSPKKEEEPNNE
-121 QKNEDQNEEKNDQP
+121 
-135 QEEHKESPAE
+135 EEHKENPAE
-145 VNEKPNNNN
+145 EKEKPNNSNN
-154 NVQDLDESSERE
+154 IKDLDDSSERE

-177 KYHLIKLTS
+177 KYHLVKLTS

-200 AGLGGSASSEKTRP
+200 SGLGGSASSEKTRP
-214 LPNLKKKKIV
+214 LPNLTNQKIV

-244 WGMGFEGQLGLNSQY
+244 WGMGFEGQLGLSNQY
-259 KVASSPRYLN
+259 NVASSPRYLN
-269 FFYRKPVKFVAC
+269 FFYRKPVKYIAC

-310 NNRQIIDQPTLINI
+310 NNRQIIDHPTLINI
-324 IDQYGGQEGSTL
+324 IDQYGGQEGSSL
-336 SEALVNNKSDR
+336 SEALVNSKTER
-347 IYTQKPLKSCYVS
+347 VYTQQPLKSCYVS

-370 EKCPVT
+370 EKGPVT

-394 EPKLIEKD
+394 EPRLIEKD
-402 EKGEYIEKIVKSACS
+402 EKGENIEKIVKSACS

-500 GLQKLSVRFLFGGIS
+500 GMQKLSVRFLFGGIS

-535 FLEFAPTMELPCE
+535 FLEFAPTMELPCD

-562 YPEKFLIYPNNI
+562 YPEKFLIYPNNL

-584 PIAGNTPLQIKIN
+584 PIGGNTPLQIKIN

-615 RTITVEQA
+615 RNITVEQS
-623 NKRFKGKSKSNS
+623 NKRFKAKSKSNS
-635 ESIAEDSK
+635 ESIVEDSK

-649 NNQNSNNQNTLQ
+649 NNQNTLQ
-661 NITTK
+661 NINIK

-678 LESQLDQPN
+678 IESQLDQPN

-692 ATYDMDNNLLTC
+692 ATYDIDNNLMTC

-740 NIYIDKMTP
+740 NIFIDKMTP

-760 TIIGSDLFDSQNK
+760 TIYGTDLFDSPNK

-784 NVEINWDRSNKTMI
+784 NVEINWDKNSKTMI
-798 VQALPLN
+798 VQAVPLN
-805 QITNDEKILNIEK
+805 QITSDEKILNIEK

-824 NYSFDVMISMNG
+824 NYSFDIMISMNG

-848 KPKVTKLLYIKFN
+848 QPKINKMLYVVFK
-861 ETDTLEMRQKS
+861 ETDTLEMRQKQ
-872 IEEAGPLSEY
+872 IEEQGPLSDY

-906 KEDDDMIKTQHKAPY
+906 KEDEDMIKSQHKSPY

-927 GEYFPNLQDMKIK
+927 GDFFPNLPDMKIK

-945 GEDLSEIET
+945 GEDLSEVET

-968 KELPDLTAGEYE
+968 KELPDLNAGEYE
-980 VSMGISINGIQWTN
+980 VNMSISINGIQWTN
-994 VEQKI
+994 IDQKI
-999 LYMAPEEGLSFDD
+999 LYLAPEEGLSFDD
-1012 IIKLDSANDKN
+1012 IIKIDSANDKN
-1023 KKKGK
+1023 KKKK

>member
-1 MTDFTNLVTDE
+1 MTEFSNQVTDD

-65 KSIQINPNIQKRE
+65 KSIQINPNVLKKTY
-78 NLSTNNLS
+78 NFSTT
-86 NNIFSPSKNI
+86 NISQNILSPSKNE

-102 EEKKMEEDYPEV
+102 EEKKMEEDFAEV
-114 NNELNDL
+114 NNELNEPP
-121 QKNEDQNEEKNDQP
+121 KNEKTNEQNESENKK
-135 QEEHKESPAE
+135 EETKENPAE
-145 VNEKPNNNN
+145 EKSKSNNNN
-154 NVQDLDESSERE
+154 NNNNNNMQDLDESSERE

-177 KYHLIKLTS
+177 KYHLVKLTS

-214 LPNLKKKKIV
+214 LPNLINHKIV

-269 FFYRKPVKFVAC
+269 FFYKKPVKFVAC

-289 TRDDSLLYGW
+289 TKDDCLLYGW

-347 IYTQKPLKSCYVS
+347 VYSQKPLRSCYVS

-370 EKCPVT
+370 EKGPVT

-402 EKGEYIEKIVKSACS
+402 EKGENIEKIVKSACS

-500 GLQKLSVRFLFGGIS
+500 GMQKLSVRFLFGGIS

-535 FLEFAPTMELPCE
+535 FLE
-548 CTIQVTFDG
+548 
-557 HFFTE
+557 
-562 YPEKFLIYPNNI
+562 
-574 KANSIEPKCG
+574 
-584 PIAGNTPLQIKIN
+584 
-597 LKNIPQKY
+597 
-605 LFSLT
+605 
-610 VGFQA
+610 
-615 RTITVEQA
+615 
-623 NKRFKGKSKSNS
+623 
-635 ESIAEDSK
+635 
-643 VISENQ
+643 
-649 NNQNSNNQNTLQ
+649 
-661 NITTK
+661 
-666 EGQII
+666 
-671 NPMDIEN
+671 PM
-678 LESQLDQPN
+678 
-687 WICCF
+687 
-692 ATYDMDNNLLTC
+692 
-704 NIPKIE
+704 
-710 NYNSLQPEYNVDI
+710 
-723 AINGQQFSGY
+723 
-733 PSVYRFY
+733 
-740 NIYIDKMTP
+740 
-749 DISTPEGDLPL
+749 
-760 TIIGSDLFDSQNK
+760 
-773 KARII
+773 
-778 SDIGKK
+778 
-784 NVEINWDRSNKTMI
+784 
-798 VQALPLN
+798 
-805 QITNDEKILNIEK
+805 
-818 MQDLYN
+818 
-824 NYSFDVMISMNG
+824 
-836 TQWLKAGSYRYY
+836 
-848 KPKVTKLLYIKFN
+848 
-861 ETDTLEMRQKS
+861 
-872 IEEAGPLSEY
+872 
-882 EKMYLGMME
+882 
-891 PPTEKKALAEYEKNS
+891 
-906 KEDDDMIKTQHKAPY
+906 
-921 NGLALY
+921 
-927 GEYFPNLQDMKIK
+927 
-940 FWTGT
+940 
-945 GEDLSEIET
+945 
-954 ELYYK
+954 
-959 NENKLACIV
+959 
-968 KELPDLTAGEYE
+968 
-980 VSMGISINGIQWTN
+980 
-994 VEQKI
+994 
-999 LYMAPEEGLSFDD
+999 
-1012 IIKLDSANDKN
+1012 
-1023 KKKGK
+1023 
-1028 K
+1028 

>member
-1 MTDFTNLVTDE
+1 M
-12 QKLGVG
+12 
-18 EILICNRETKG
+18 
-29 KFEPVKYFFGKVI
+29 KYFFGKVI

-49 DKIFIVQEKD
+49 DKIFIVEEKD

-65 KSIQINPNIQKRE
+65 KSIQINPALQKKMYNFSTSNI
-78 NLSTNNLS
+78 S
-86 NNIFSPSKNI
+86 NNV
-96 SYFGEE
+96 EE
-102 EEKKMEEDYPEV
+102 EELKKMEEEFTDM
-114 NNELNDL
+114 NNELNDA
-121 QKNEDQNEEKNDQP
+121 QNNNQNISPNEKNNESNGEKIKKETI
-135 QEEHKESPAE
+135 EENNDKSDIKEKS
-145 VNEKPNNNN
+145 NN
-154 NVQDLDESSERE
+154 NVDLDESSERE

-177 KYHLIKLTS
+177 KYHLVKLTS

-191 CSGKAYFGV
+191 CSGKSYFGV
-200 AGLGGSASSEKTRP
+200 SGLGGSASSEKTKP
-214 LPNLKKKKIV
+214 LPNLINQKIV
-224 QITCGEFHSMALSAS
+224 QITCGEFHSMALSNT
-239 GDLYA
+239 GDLYT
-244 WGMGFEGQLGLNSQY
+244 WGMGFEGQLGLNNQY

-269 FFYRKPVKFVAC
+269 FFYRKPIKFVCC

-310 NNRQIIDQPTLINI
+310 NTRQIIDQPTLINI
-324 IDQYGGQEGSTL
+324 IDQNGGQEGSIL

-347 IYTQKPLKSCYVS
+347 IYTQKPLKSFYVS

-370 EKCPVT
+370 EKGPVT

-402 EKGEYIEKIVKSACS
+402 EKGENIETIVKCACS

-422 LISETGKLYTC
+422 MISESGKLYTC
-433 GTGDIGHGDLGMVKL
+433 GTGDIGHGDLGMVSL

-500 GLQKLSVRFLFGGIS
+500 GMQKLSVRFLFGGIS

-535 FLEFAPTMELPCE
+535 FLEFAPTMELPCD

-584 PIAGNTPLQIKIN
+584 PIGGNTPLQMKIN
-597 LKNIPQKY
+597 LKGIPQKY

-615 RTITVEQA
+615 RNIPLDQN
-623 NKRFKGKSKSNS
+623 NKRFKAKSKSNS
-635 ESIAEDSK
+635 ESIVEDSK
-643 VISENQ
+643 AISDNQ
-649 NNQNSNNQNTLQ
+649 NPNQNTLQ
-661 NITTK
+661 NINLK

-671 NPMDIEN
+671 NPMDLEN

-692 ATYDMDNNLLTC
+692 ATYDLDNNLMTC

-710 NYNSLQPEYNVDI
+710 NYNPIQPEYNVDI

-733 PSVYRFY
+733 PSIYRFY

-749 DISTPEGDLPL
+749 DICTPEGDLPL
-760 TIIGSDLFDSQNK
+760 TIYGTDLFDSQNK

-778 SDIGKK
+778 SEIGKK
-784 NVEINWDRSNKTMI
+784 NVEIQWDKNSKTMV

-805 QITNDEKILNIEK
+805 QITSDEKILNIEK

-824 NYSFDVMISMNG
+824 NYIFDVMISMNG

-848 KPKVTKLLYIKFN
+848 QPKISKLLYIIFK
-861 ETDTLEMRQKS
+861 ETDTLEIRQKQ
-872 IEEAGPLSEY
+872 IEEPGPLNEN
-882 EKMYLGMME
+882 EKILLGMAE
-891 PPTEKKALAEYEKNS
+891 PPTEKKALAEYEKVS
-906 KEDDDMIKTQHKAPY
+906 KEEEDMIKNQHKSPY

-927 GEYFPNLQDMKIK
+927 GDYFPNIKDMKIK

-945 GEDLSEIET
+945 GEDMSEIET

-968 KELPDLTAGEYE
+968 KELPDLNAGEYE
-980 VSMGISINGIQWTN
+980 VNMSISINGIQWTN
-994 VEQKI
+994 VDHKI
-999 LYMAPEEGLSFDD
+999 LYLAPEDGLSFDD
-1012 IIKLDSANDKN
+1012 IIKLDAANDKN
-1023 KKKGK
+1023 KKKK

>member
-1 MTDFTNLVTDE
+1 MTDFTTLVTDD

-18 EILICNRETKG
+18 EILICNKETKG
-29 KFEPVKYFFGKVI
+29 KFEPLKHFIGKVI

-49 DKIFIVQEKD
+49 DKIFIVEEKD

-65 KSIQINPNIQKRE
+65 KSIQINPNLIQKKSY
-78 NLSTNNLS
+78 NFGATNKLTQTNT
-86 NNIFSPSKNI
+86 FSGSKNDSDLAQNMEI
-96 SYFGEE
+96 EEE
-102 EEKKMEEDYPEV
+102 EEKKIDEDFEM
-114 NNELNDL
+114 
-121 QKNEDQNEEKNDQP
+121 KNEEKKEP
-135 QEEHKESPAE
+135 EEE
-145 VNEKPNNNN
+145 NNNN
-154 NVQDLDESSERE
+154 QDLDDSTERE

-200 AGLGGSASSEKTRP
+200 AGLGGSSSSEKTKP
-214 LPNLKKKKIV
+214 LPNLINQKIV
-224 QITCGEFHSMALSAS
+224 QVTCGEFHSMALSDK
-239 GDLYA
+239 GDLYT

-269 FFYRKPVKFVAC
+269 FFYRKPVKFVTC

-289 TRDDSLLYGW
+289 TRDDALLYGW

-310 NNRQIIDQPTLINI
+310 NHRQIIEQPTLIDI
-324 IDQYGGQEGSTL
+324 IDKNGGQESSTS
-336 SEALVNNKSDR
+336 SEALVTNKSDR
-347 IYTQKPLKSCYVS
+347 IYTQKPLKSFYVA

-370 EKCPVT
+370 EKGPAT

-389 TNTSY
+389 TNTSF
-394 EPKLIEKD
+394 EPKLLEKD
-402 EKGEYIEKIVKSACS
+402 EKGEKLEKIVKSACS

-458 SHVYCNDTSVVAFGP
+458 SHVYCNDSSVVAFGP

-529 FVNTPN
+529 FVNTTN
-535 FLEFAPTMELPCE
+535 FLEFAPTMEFPCD

-562 YPEKFLIYPNNI
+562 YSEKFLIYPNNI
-574 KANSIEPKCG
+574 KPISIEPKCG

-597 LKNIPQKY
+597 LGKIEQKY

-615 RTITVEQA
+615 RNIPIEA
-623 NKRFKGKSKSNS
+623 NKRFKGKNKSNS
-635 ESIAEDSK
+635 ESAVEDSRA
-643 VISENQ
+643 ISDNQ
-649 NNQNSNNQNTLQ
+649 NQNQNQPTIQNSL
-661 NITTK
+661 K

-678 LESQLDQPN
+678 LDSQLDQPN
-687 WICCF
+687 WQCCF
-692 ATYDMDNNLLTC
+692 ATYDPDNNLMTC
-704 NIPKIE
+704 NIPKID
-710 NYNSLQPEYNVDI
+710 NYNPSSPEYNIDI

-733 PSVYRFY
+733 PSIYRFY
-740 NIYIDKMTP
+740 NIYIEKMFP
-749 DISTPEGDLPL
+749 EISTPEGDLPL
-760 TIIGSDLFDSQNK
+760 IVSGSDLFDSPNK

-784 NVEINWDRSNKTMI
+784 NVDIQWDKNNKTMI
-798 VQALPLN
+798 VQSVALN
-805 QITNDEKILNIEK
+805 QLTTDEKILNIEK
-818 MQDLYN
+818 QSDLYN

-836 TQWLKAGSYRYY
+836 TQWLKAGTYHYFS
-848 KPKVTKLLYIKFN
+848 PKISKMLYIVFK
-861 ETDTLEMRQKS
+861 ETDNLEARQKF
-872 IEEAGPLSEY
+872 IEEPGPLTDN
-882 EKMYLGMME
+882 EKILLGMME
-891 PPTEKKALAEYEKNS
+891 PPTEKKALAEYEKIA
-906 KEDDDMIKTQHKAPY
+906 KEEDDMIKNQHKPPY
-921 NGLALY
+921 NGLALF
-927 GEYFPNLQDMKIK
+927 GDFFPKISDMKIK
-940 FWTGT
+940 FTVGT
-945 GEDLSEIET
+945 GDDACEIET

-968 KELPDLTAGEYE
+968 KEIPDLTPGEYE
-980 VSMGISINGIQWTN
+980 ANISISINGIQWTDTQ
-994 VEQKI
+994 QKI
-999 LYMAPEEGLSFDD
+999 LYMAPEEGLSFED
-1012 IIKLDSANDKN
+1012 IIKLDSGDKN
-1023 KKKGK
+1023 KKKK

>member
-1 MTDFTNLVTDE
+1 MTDFNLISNE

-65 KSIQINPNIQKRE
+65 KSIQINPNIQN
-78 NLSTNNLS
+78 NLNNFSTNNNLS
-86 NNIFSPSKNI
+86 GNVFSPSKNEESI
-96 SYFGEE
+96 FGEE
-102 EEKKMEEDYPEV
+102 EEKKIEEDYPEV
-114 NNELNDL
+114 NHEVNDSPKKEEEPNNE
-121 QKNEDQNEEKNDQP
+121 
-135 QEEHKESPAE
+135 EEHKENPAE
-145 VNEKPNNNN
+145 EKEKPNNSNN
-154 NVQDLDESSERE
+154 IKDLDDSSERE
-166 IPAHIVQICKG
+166 KPAHIVQICKG
-177 KYHLIKLTS
+177 KYHLVKLTS

-214 LPNLKKKKIV
+214 LPNLTNQKIV

-244 WGMGFEGQLGLNSQY
+244 WGMGFEGQLGLSNQY
-259 KVASSPRYLN
+259 NVASSPRYLN
-269 FFYRKPVKFVAC
+269 FFYRKPVKYIAC

-310 NNRQIIDQPTLINI
+310 NNRQIIDHPTLINI
-324 IDQYGGQEGSTL
+324 IDQYGGQEGSSL
-336 SEALVNNKSDR
+336 SEVLVNSKTER
-347 IYTQKPLKSCYVS
+347 VYTQQPLKSCYVS

-370 EKCPVT
+370 EKGPVT

-394 EPKLIEKD
+394 EPRLIEKD
-402 EKGEYIEKIVKSACS
+402 EKGENIEKIVKSACS

-500 GLQKLSVRFLFGGIS
+500 GMQKLSVRFLFGGIS

-535 FLEFAPTMELPCE
+535 FLEFAPTMELPCD

-562 YPEKFLIYPNNI
+562 YPEKFLIYPNNL

-584 PIAGNTPLQIKIN
+584 PIGGNTPLQIKIN

-615 RTITVEQA
+615 RNITVEQS
-623 NKRFKGKSKSNS
+623 NKRFKAKSKSNS
-635 ESIAEDSK
+635 ESIVEDSK

-649 NNQNSNNQNTLQ
+649 NNQNTLQ
-661 NITTK
+661 NINIK

-678 LESQLDQPN
+678 IESQLDQPN

-692 ATYDMDNNLLTC
+692 ATYDIDNNLMTC

-740 NIYIDKMTP
+740 NIFIDKMTP

-760 TIIGSDLFDSQNK
+760 TIYGTDLFDSPNK

-784 NVEINWDRSNKTMI
+784 NVEINWDKNSKTMI
-798 VQALPLN
+798 VQAVPLN
-805 QITNDEKILNIEK
+805 QITSDEKILNIEK

-824 NYSFDVMISMNG
+824 NYSFDIMISMNG

-848 KPKVTKLLYIKFN
+848 QPKINKMLYVVFK
-861 ETDTLEMRQKS
+861 ETDTLEMRQKQ
-872 IEEAGPLSEY
+872 IEEQGPLSDY

-906 KEDDDMIKTQHKAPY
+906 KEDEDMIKSQHKSPY

-927 GEYFPNLQDMKIK
+927 GDFFPNLPDMKIK

-945 GEDLSEIET
+945 GEDLSEVET

-968 KELPDLTAGEYE
+968 KELPDLNAGEYE
-980 VSMGISINGIQWTN
+980 VNMSISINGIQWTN
-994 VEQKI
+994 IDQKI
-999 LYMAPEEGLSFDD
+999 LYLAPEEGLSFDD
-1012 IIKLDSANDKN
+1012 IIKIDSANDKN
-1023 KKKGK
+1023 KKKK

>member
-1 MTDFTNLVTDE
+1 MSDLTILDKDD

-18 EILICNRETKG
+18 EILICNKETKG
-29 KFEPVKYFFGKVI
+29 KFEPLKHFIGKVI

-49 DKIFIVQEKD
+49 DKIFIVEEKD

-65 KSIQINPNIQKRE
+65 KSIQVNPNLVHQNKNQYNFMPIGKINNANTLNQK
-78 NLSTNNLS
+78 NDYFLSQNMDLE
-86 NNIFSPSKNI
+86 
-96 SYFGEE
+96 EE
-102 EEKKMEEDYPEV
+102 EEKNLEEDIEM
-114 NNELNDL
+114 
-121 QKNEDQNEEKNDQP
+121 KNEEINKKND
-135 QEEHKESPAE
+135 EKEI
-145 VNEKPNNNN
+145 NNNN
-154 NVQDLDESSERE
+154 QDLDDSSERE
-166 IPAHIVQICKG
+166 IPAHIIQICKG

-200 AGLGGSASSEKTRP
+200 AGLGGSSSSEKTRP
-214 LPNLKKKKIV
+214 LPNLMNQKIV
-224 QITCGEFHSMALSAS
+224 QITCGEFHSMALSDK

-244 WGMGFEGQLGLNSQY
+244 WGMGFEGQLGLNNQY

-269 FFYRKPVKFVAC
+269 FFYRKPVKFIAC

-289 TRDDSLLYGW
+289 TRDESLLYGW

-310 NNRQIIDQPTLINI
+310 NKRQIIEQPTLIDI
-324 IDQYGGQEGSTL
+324 IDKSGGQEGSTS

-347 IYTQKPLKSCYVS
+347 IYTQKPLKSYYVA

-370 EKCPVT
+370 EKGPVT
-376 FGLNIYGQLGTGN
+376 FGLNIYGQLGIGN
-389 TNTSY
+389 TNTSF
-394 EPKLIEKD
+394 EPKLLEKD
-402 EKGEYIEKIVKSACS
+402 EKGEKIEKIVKSACS

-422 LISETGKLYTC
+422 LISESGKLYTC

-458 SHVYCNDTSVVAFGP
+458 SHIYCNDTSVVAFGP

-500 GLQKLSVRFLFGGIS
+500 GFQKLSVRFLFGGIS

-535 FLEFAPTMELPCE
+535 FLEFAPTMELPCD

-562 YPEKFLIYPNNI
+562 YSEKFLIYPNNI

-597 LKNIPQKY
+597 LGKIEQKY

-615 RTITVEQA
+615 RNSFIDQ
-623 NKRFKGKSKSNS
+623 NSKRFKGKSKSNS
-635 ESIAEDSK
+635 ESGVEDSK
-643 VISENQ
+643 ITSEIQNQ
-649 NNQNSNNQNTLQ
+649 NQVTAPTNL
-661 NITTK
+661 K

-671 NPMDIEN
+671 NPMDIDN
-678 LESQLDQPN
+678 LDYQLDQPN

-692 ATYDMDNNLLTC
+692 ATYDTDNHLMTC

-710 NYNSLQPEYNVDI
+710 NYNPAQPEYNIDI

-740 NIYIDKMTP
+740 NIYIDKIFP
-749 DISTPEGDLPL
+749 EISTPDGDLPL
-760 TIIGSDLFDSQNK
+760 IIYGTDLFDSPNK

-784 NVEINWDRSNKTMI
+784 NVDIQWDKNNKTMI
-798 VQALPLN
+798 VTSVPLN
-805 QITNDEKILNIEK
+805 QLTSDEKILNIEK
-818 MQDLYN
+818 QQDLYN
-824 NYSFDVMISMNG
+824 NYTFDVMISMNG

-848 KPKVTKLLYIKFN
+848 SPKINKMLYVIFKEADN
-861 ETDTLEMRQKS
+861 LEAREKMV
-872 IEEAGPLSEY
+872 EEPGPLSDY

-906 KEDDDMIKTQHKAPY
+906 KEDEDMIKNQHKAPY
-921 NGLALY
+921 NGLSLY
-927 GEYFPNLQDMKIK
+927 GDYFPNISGMKIK
-940 FWTGT
+940 FWNGT
-945 GEDLSEIET
+945 GDDLSEIET

-959 NENKLACIV
+959 NENKLCCLV
-968 KELPDLTAGEYE
+968 KELPDMTPGENE
-980 VSMGISINGIQWTN
+980 VNISISINGIQWTN
-994 VEQKI
+994 TDQKI
-999 LYMAPEEGLSFDD
+999 LYMAPEEGLPFEE
-1012 IIKLDSANDKN
+1012 IIKLDSAADKN
-1023 KKKGK
+1023 KKKK

>member
-1 MTDFTNLVTDE
+1 MSDFTTLVSDE

-65 KSIQINPNIQKRE
+65 KSIQINPALQKKMYNFSTSNI
-78 NLSTNNLS
+78 S
-86 NNIFSPSKNI
+86 NNV
-96 SYFGEE
+96 EE
-102 EEKKMEEDYPEV
+102 EELKKMEEEFTDM
-114 NNELNDL
+114 NNELNDA
-121 QKNEDQNEEKNDQP
+121 QNNNQNISPNEKNNESNGEKIKKETI
-135 QEEHKESPAE
+135 EENNDKSDIKEKS
-145 VNEKPNNNN
+145 NN
-154 NVQDLDESSERE
+154 NVDLDESSERE

-177 KYHLIKLTS
+177 KYHLVKLTS

-191 CSGKAYFGV
+191 CSGKSYFGV
-200 AGLGGSASSEKTRP
+200 SGLGGSASSEKTKP
-214 LPNLKKKKIV
+214 LPNLINQKIV
-224 QITCGEFHSMALSAS
+224 QITCGEFHSMALSNT
-239 GDLYA
+239 GDLYT
-244 WGMGFEGQLGLNSQY
+244 WGMGFEGQLGLNNQY

-269 FFYRKPVKFVAC
+269 FFYRKPIKFVCC

-310 NNRQIIDQPTLINI
+310 NTRQIIDQPTLINI
-324 IDQYGGQEGSTL
+324 IDQNGGQEGSIL

-347 IYTQKPLKSCYVS
+347 IYTQKPLKSFYVS

-370 EKCPVT
+370 EKGPVT

-402 EKGEYIEKIVKSACS
+402 EKGENIETIVKCACS

-422 LISETGKLYTC
+422 MISESGKLYTC
-433 GTGDIGHGDLGMVKL
+433 GTGDIGHGDLGMVSL

-500 GLQKLSVRFLFGGIS
+500 GMQKLSVRFLFGGIS

-535 FLEFAPTMELPCE
+535 FLEFAPTMELPCD

-584 PIAGNTPLQIKIN
+584 PIGGNTPLQMKIN
-597 LKNIPQKY
+597 LKGIPQKY

-615 RTITVEQA
+615 RNIPLDQN
-623 NKRFKGKSKSNS
+623 NKRFKAKSKSNS
-635 ESIAEDSK
+635 ESIVEDSK
-643 VISENQ
+643 AISDNQ
-649 NNQNSNNQNTLQ
+649 NPNQNTLQ
-661 NITTK
+661 NINLK

-671 NPMDIEN
+671 NPMDLEN

-692 ATYDMDNNLLTC
+692 ATYDLDNNLMTC

-710 NYNSLQPEYNVDI
+710 NYNPIQPEYNVDI

-733 PSVYRFY
+733 PSIYRFY

-749 DISTPEGDLPL
+749 DICTPEGDLPL
-760 TIIGSDLFDSQNK
+760 TIYGTDLFDSQNK

-778 SDIGKK
+778 SEIGKK
-784 NVEINWDRSNKTMI
+784 NVEIQWDKNSKTMV

-805 QITNDEKILNIEK
+805 QITSDEKILNIEK

-824 NYSFDVMISMNG
+824 NYIFDVMISMNG

-848 KPKVTKLLYIKFN
+848 QPKISKLLYIIFK
-861 ETDTLEMRQKS
+861 ETDTLEIRQKQ
-872 IEEAGPLSEY
+872 IEEPGPLNEN
-882 EKMYLGMME
+882 EKILLGMAE
-891 PPTEKKALAEYEKNS
+891 PPTEKKALAEYEKVS
-906 KEDDDMIKTQHKAPY
+906 KEEEDMIKNQHKSPY

-927 GEYFPNLQDMKIK
+927 GDYFPNIKDMKIK

-945 GEDLSEIET
+945 GEDMSEIET

-968 KELPDLTAGEYE
+968 KELPDLNAGEYE
-980 VSMGISINGIQWTN
+980 VNMSISINGIQWTN
-994 VEQKI
+994 VDHKI
-999 LYMAPEEGLSFDD
+999 LYLAPEDGLSFDD
-1012 IIKLDSANDKN
+1012 IIKLDAANDKN
-1023 KKKGK
+1023 KKKK

>member
-1 MTDFTNLVTDE
+1 MSDFTTLVSDE

-49 DKIFIVQEKD
+49 DKIFIVEEKD

-65 KSIQINPNIQKRE
+65 KSIQINPALQKKMYNFSTSNI
-78 NLSTNNLS
+78 S
-86 NNIFSPSKNI
+86 NNV
-96 SYFGEE
+96 EE
-102 EEKKMEEDYPEV
+102 EELKKMEEEFTDM
-114 NNELNDL
+114 NNELNDA
-121 QKNEDQNEEKNDQP
+121 QNNNQNISPNEKNNESNEEKIKKETIEENND
-135 QEEHKESPAE
+135 KSDIK
-145 VNEKPNNNN
+145 EKPNNN
-154 NVQDLDESSERE
+154 VDLDESSERE

-177 KYHLIKLTS
+177 KYHLVKLTS

-191 CSGKAYFGV
+191 CSGKSYFGV
-200 AGLGGSASSEKTRP
+200 SGLGGSASSEKTKP
-214 LPNLKKKKIV
+214 LPNLINQKIV
-224 QITCGEFHSMALSAS
+224 QITCGEFHSMALSNT
-239 GDLYA
+239 GDLYT
-244 WGMGFEGQLGLNSQY
+244 WGMGFEGQLGLNNQY

-269 FFYRKPVKFVAC
+269 FFYRKPIKFVCC

-310 NNRQIIDQPTLINI
+310 NTRQIIDQPTLINI
-324 IDQYGGQEGSTL
+324 IDQNGGQEGSIL

-347 IYTQKPLKSCYVS
+347 IYTQKPLKSFYVS

-370 EKCPVT
+370 EKGPVT

-402 EKGEYIEKIVKSACS
+402 EKGENIETIVKCACS

-422 LISETGKLYTC
+422 MISESGKLYTC
-433 GTGDIGHGDLGMVKL
+433 GTGDIGHGDLGMVSL

-485 ATGNTILSILGTAFK
+485 ATGNTILSVLGTAFK
-500 GLQKLSVRFLFGGIS
+500 GMQKLSVRFLFGGIS

-535 FLEFAPTMELPCE
+535 FLEFAPTMELPCD

-584 PIAGNTPLQIKIN
+584 PIGGNTPLQMKIN
-597 LKNIPQKY
+597 LKGIPQKY

-615 RTITVEQA
+615 RNIPLDQN
-623 NKRFKGKSKSNS
+623 NKRFKAKSKSNS
-635 ESIAEDSK
+635 ESIVEDSK
-643 VISENQ
+643 AISDNQ
-649 NNQNSNNQNTLQ
+649 NPNQNTLQ
-661 NITTK
+661 NINLK

-671 NPMDIEN
+671 NPMDLEN

-692 ATYDMDNNLLTC
+692 ATYDLDNNLMTC

-710 NYNSLQPEYNVDI
+710 NYNPIQPEYNVDI

-733 PSVYRFY
+733 PSIYRFY

-749 DISTPEGDLPL
+749 DICTPEGDLPL
-760 TIIGSDLFDSQNK
+760 TIYGTDLFDSQNK

-778 SDIGKK
+778 SEIGKK
-784 NVEINWDRSNKTMI
+784 NVEIQWDKNSKTMV

-805 QITNDEKILNIEK
+805 QITSDEKILNIEK

-824 NYSFDVMISMNG
+824 NYIFDVMISMNG

-848 KPKVTKLLYIKFN
+848 QPKISKLLYIIFK
-861 ETDTLEMRQKS
+861 ETDTLEIRQKQ
-872 IEEAGPLSEY
+872 IEEPGPLNEN
-882 EKMYLGMME
+882 EKILLGMAE
-891 PPTEKKALAEYEKNS
+891 PPTEKKALAEYEKVS
-906 KEDDDMIKTQHKAPY
+906 KEEEDMIKNQHKSPY

-927 GEYFPNLQDMKIK
+927 GDYFPNIKDMKIK

-945 GEDLSEIET
+945 GEDMSEIET

-968 KELPDLTAGEYE
+968 KELPDLNAGEYE
-980 VSMGISINGIQWTN
+980 VNMSISINGIQWTN
-994 VEQKI
+994 VDHKI
-999 LYMAPEEGLSFDD
+999 LYLAPEDGLSFDD
-1012 IIKLDSANDKN
+1012 IIKLDAANDKN
-1023 KKKGK
+1023 KKKK

>member
-1 MTDFTNLVTDE
+1 MELE
-12 QKLGVG
+12 
-18 EILICNRETKG
+18 
-29 KFEPVKYFFGKVI
+29 
-42 LAIGGGG
+42 
-49 DKIFIVQEKD
+49 
-59 KYKSEV
+59 
-65 KSIQINPNIQKRE
+65 
-78 NLSTNNLS
+78 
-86 NNIFSPSKNI
+86 
-96 SYFGEE
+96 EE
-102 EEKKMEEDYPEV
+102 EEKKIEEDFEM
-114 NNELNDL
+114 
-121 QKNEDQNEEKNDQP
+121 KNEEK
-135 QEEHKESPAE
+135 KEP
-145 VNEKPNNNN
+145 EKENNNN
-154 NVQDLDESSERE
+154 QDLDDSTERE

-200 AGLGGSASSEKTRP
+200 AGLGGSSSSEKTKP
-214 LPNLKKKKIV
+214 LPNLINQKIV
-224 QITCGEFHSMALSAS
+224 QVTCGEFHSMALSDK
-239 GDLYA
+239 GDLYT

-269 FFYRKPVKFVAC
+269 FFYKKPVKFVAC

-289 TRDDSLLYGW
+289 TRDESLLYGW

-310 NNRQIIDQPTLINI
+310 NHRQIIDQPTLIDI
-324 IDQYGGQEGSTL
+324 IDKNGGQEGSTS

-347 IYTQKPLKSCYVS
+347 VYTQKPLRSCYVA

-370 EKCPVT
+370 EKGPVT

-389 TNTSY
+389 TNTSF
-394 EPKLIEKD
+394 EPKLLEKD
-402 EKGEYIEKIVKSACS
+402 EKGEKIEKIVKSACS

-535 FLEFAPTMELPCE
+535 FLEFAPTMELPCD

-562 YPEKFLIYPNNI
+562 YSEKFLIYPNNI

-597 LKNIPQKY
+597 LGKIEQKY

-615 RTITVEQA
+615 RNVPLDQN

-635 ESIAEDSK
+635 ESAVEDSRA
-643 VISENQ
+643 ISDNQ
-649 NNQNSNNQNTLQ
+649 NQNQATIQNTL
-661 NITTK
+661 K

-678 LESQLDQPN
+678 LDNQLDQPN
-687 WICCF
+687 WTCCF
-692 ATYDMDNNLLTC
+692 ATYDADNNLMTC

-710 NYNSLQPEYNVDI
+710 NYNPLQPEYNIDI

-733 PSVYRFY
+733 PSIYRFY
-740 NIYIDKMTP
+740 NIYIDKMYP
-749 DISTPEGDLPL
+749 DISTPDGDLPL
-760 TIIGSDLFDSQNK
+760 IIYGSDLFDSPNK

-784 NVEINWDRSNKTMI
+784 NVDIQWDKNNKTMI
-798 VQALPLN
+798 VTSVPLN
-805 QITNDEKILNIEK
+805 LITQDEKILNIEK
-818 MQDLYN
+818 QQDLYN
-824 NYSFDVMISMNG
+824 KYSFDVMISMNG
-836 TQWLKAGSYRYY
+836 TQWLKAGTYRYY
-848 KPKVTKLLYIKFN
+848 TPKINKMLYVIFK
-861 ETDTLEMRQKS
+861 ETDNLEARQKQ
-872 IEEAGPLSEY
+872 IEEPGPLSDN

-891 PPTEKKALAEYEKNS
+891 PPTEKKALAEYEKNA
-906 KEDDDMIKTQHKAPY
+906 KEEEDMIKNQHKAPY
-921 NGLALY
+921 NGLSLF
-927 GEYFPNLQDMKIK
+927 GDYFPNLSGMKIK
-940 FWTGT
+940 FWTGA
-945 GEDLSEIET
+945 GEDLSEVET

-968 KELPDLTAGEYE
+968 KELPDLSPGEYE
-980 VSMGISINGIQWTN
+980 VNISISINGIQWTN
-994 VEQKI
+994 TDQKI
-999 LYMAPEEGLSFDD
+999 LYMAPEEGLSFED

-1023 KKKGK
+1023 KKKK

>member
-1 MTDFTNLVTDE
+1 MSDFTTLVSDE

-49 DKIFIVQEKD
+49 DKIFIVEEKD

-65 KSIQINPNIQKRE
+65 KSIQINPALQKKMYNFSTSNI
-78 NLSTNNLS
+78 S
-86 NNIFSPSKNI
+86 NNV
-96 SYFGEE
+96 EE
-102 EEKKMEEDYPEV
+102 EELKKMEEEFTDM
-114 NNELNDL
+114 NNELNDA
-121 QKNEDQNEEKNDQP
+121 QNNNQNISPNEKNNESNEEKIKKETIEENNDKSDI
-135 QEEHKESPAE
+135 KEKS
-145 VNEKPNNNN
+145 NN
-154 NVQDLDESSERE
+154 NVDLDESSERE

-177 KYHLIKLTS
+177 KYHLVKLTS

-191 CSGKAYFGV
+191 CSGKSYFGV
-200 AGLGGSASSEKTRP
+200 SGLGGSASSEKTKP
-214 LPNLKKKKIV
+214 LPNLINQKIV
-224 QITCGEFHSMALSAS
+224 QITCGEFHSMALSNT
-239 GDLYA
+239 GDLYT
-244 WGMGFEGQLGLNSQY
+244 WGMGFEGQLGLNNQY

-269 FFYRKPVKFVAC
+269 FFYRKPIKFVCC

-310 NNRQIIDQPTLINI
+310 NTRQIIDQPTLINI
-324 IDQYGGQEGSTL
+324 IDQNGGQEGSIL

-347 IYTQKPLKSCYVS
+347 IYTQKPLKSFYVS

-370 EKCPVT
+370 EKGPVT

-402 EKGEYIEKIVKSACS
+402 EKGENIETIVKCACS

-422 LISETGKLYTC
+422 MISESGKLYTC
-433 GTGDIGHGDLGMVKL
+433 GTGDIGHGDLGMVSL

-500 GLQKLSVRFLFGGIS
+500 GMQKLSVRFLFGGIS

-535 FLEFAPTMELPCE
+535 FLEFAPTMELPCD

-584 PIAGNTPLQIKIN
+584 PIGGNTPLQMKIN
-597 LKNIPQKY
+597 LKGIPQKY

-615 RTITVEQA
+615 RNIPLDQN
-623 NKRFKGKSKSNS
+623 NKRFKAKSKSNS
-635 ESIAEDSK
+635 ESIVEDSK
-643 VISENQ
+643 AISDNQ
-649 NNQNSNNQNTLQ
+649 NPNQNTLQ
-661 NITTK
+661 NINLK

-671 NPMDIEN
+671 NPMDLEN

-692 ATYDMDNNLLTC
+692 ATYDLDNNLMTC

-710 NYNSLQPEYNVDI
+710 NYNPIQPEYNVDI

-733 PSVYRFY
+733 PSIYRFY

-749 DISTPEGDLPL
+749 DICTPEGDLPL
-760 TIIGSDLFDSQNK
+760 TIYGIDLFDSQNK

-778 SDIGKK
+778 SEIGKK
-784 NVEINWDRSNKTMI
+784 NVEIQWDKNSKTMV

-805 QITNDEKILNIEK
+805 QITSDEKILNIEK

-824 NYSFDVMISMNG
+824 NYIFDVMISMNG

-848 KPKVTKLLYIKFN
+848 QPKISKLLYIIFK
-861 ETDTLEMRQKS
+861 ETDTLEIRQKQ
-872 IEEAGPLSEY
+872 IEEPGPLNEN
-882 EKMYLGMME
+882 EKILLGMAE
-891 PPTEKKALAEYEKNS
+891 PPTEKKALAEYEKVS
-906 KEDDDMIKTQHKAPY
+906 KEEEDMIKNQHKSPY

-927 GEYFPNLQDMKIK
+927 GDYFPNIKDMKIK

-945 GEDLSEIET
+945 GEDMSEIET

-959 NENKLACIV
+959 NEKKLACIV
-968 KELPDLTAGEYE
+968 KELPDLNAGEYE
-980 VSMGISINGIQWTN
+980 VNMSISINGIQWTN
-994 VEQKI
+994 VDHKI
-999 LYMAPEEGLSFDD
+999 LYLAPEDGLSFDD
-1012 IIKLDSANDKN
+1012 IIKLDAANDKN
-1023 KKKGK
+1023 KKKK

>member
-1 MTDFTNLVTDE
+1 MYNFST
-12 QKLGVG
+12 
-18 EILICNRETKG
+18 
-29 KFEPVKYFFGKVI
+29 
-42 LAIGGGG
+42 
-49 DKIFIVQEKD
+49 
-59 KYKSEV
+59 S
-65 KSIQINPNIQKRE
+65 NI
-78 NLSTNNLS
+78 S
-86 NNIFSPSKNI
+86 NNV
-96 SYFGEE
+96 EE
-102 EEKKMEEDYPEV
+102 EELKKMEEEFTDM
-114 NNELNDL
+114 NNELNDA
-121 QKNEDQNEEKNDQP
+121 QNNNQNISPNEKNNESNEEKIKKETIEENNDKSDI
-135 QEEHKESPAE
+135 KEKS
-145 VNEKPNNNN
+145 NN
-154 NVQDLDESSERE
+154 NVDLDESSERE

-177 KYHLIKLTS
+177 KYHLVKLTS

-191 CSGKAYFGV
+191 CSGKSYFGV
-200 AGLGGSASSEKTRP
+200 SGLGGSASSEKTKP
-214 LPNLKKKKIV
+214 LPNLINQKIV
-224 QITCGEFHSMALSAS
+224 QITCGEFHSMALSNT
-239 GDLYA
+239 GDLYT
-244 WGMGFEGQLGLNSQY
+244 WGMGFEGQLGLNNQY

-269 FFYRKPVKFVAC
+269 FFYRKPIKFVCC

-310 NNRQIIDQPTLINI
+310 NTRQIIDQPTLINI
-324 IDQYGGQEGSTL
+324 IDQNGGQEGSIL

-347 IYTQKPLKSCYVS
+347 IYTQKPLKSFYVS

-370 EKCPVT
+370 EKGPVT

-402 EKGEYIEKIVKSACS
+402 EKGENIETIVKCACS

-422 LISETGKLYTC
+422 MISESGKLYTC
-433 GTGDIGHGDLGMVKL
+433 GTGDIGHGDLGMVSL

-500 GLQKLSVRFLFGGIS
+500 GMQKLSVRFLFGGIS

-535 FLEFAPTMELPCE
+535 FLEFAPTMELPCD

-584 PIAGNTPLQIKIN
+584 PIGGNTPLQMKIN
-597 LKNIPQKY
+597 LKGIPQKY

-615 RTITVEQA
+615 RNIPLDQN
-623 NKRFKGKSKSNS
+623 NKRFKAKSKSNS
-635 ESIAEDSK
+635 ESIVEDSK
-643 VISENQ
+643 AISDNQ
-649 NNQNSNNQNTLQ
+649 NPNQNTLQ
-661 NITTK
+661 NINLK

-671 NPMDIEN
+671 NPMDLEN

-692 ATYDMDNNLLTC
+692 ATYDLDNNLMTC

-710 NYNSLQPEYNVDI
+710 NYNPIQPEYNVDI

-733 PSVYRFY
+733 PSIYRFY

-749 DISTPEGDLPL
+749 DICTPEGDLPL
-760 TIIGSDLFDSQNK
+760 TIYGTDLFDSQNK

-778 SDIGKK
+778 SEIGKK
-784 NVEINWDRSNKTMI
+784 NVEIQWDKNSKTMV

-805 QITNDEKILNIEK
+805 QITSDEKILNIEK

-824 NYSFDVMISMNG
+824 NYIFDVMISMNG

-848 KPKVTKLLYIKFN
+848 QPKISKLLYIIFK
-861 ETDTLEMRQKS
+861 ETDTLEIRQKQ
-872 IEEAGPLSEY
+872 IEEPGPLNEN
-882 EKMYLGMME
+882 EKILLGMAE
-891 PPTEKKALAEYEKNS
+891 PPTEKKALAEYEKVS
-906 KEDDDMIKTQHKAPY
+906 KEEEDMIKNQHKSPY

-927 GEYFPNLQDMKIK
+927 GDYFPNIKDMKIK

-945 GEDLSEIET
+945 GEDMSEIET

-968 KELPDLTAGEYE
+968 KELPDLNAGEYE
-980 VSMGISINGIQWTN
+980 VNMSISINGIQWTN
-994 VEQKI
+994 VDHKI
-999 LYMAPEEGLSFDD
+999 LYLAPEDGLSFDD
-1012 IIKLDSANDKN
+1012 IIKLDAANDKN
-1023 KKKGK
+1023 KKKK

>member
-1 MTDFTNLVTDE
+1 MSDFAGLVTDE

-65 KSIQINPNIQKRE
+65 KSIQINPNIQN
-78 NLSTNNLS
+78 NLYNFSTNNIS
-86 NNIFSPSKNI
+86 ANNLSPSKNE

-102 EEKKMEEDYPEV
+102 EEKKMEEDYQDI
-114 NNELNDL
+114 NNELNEL
-121 QKNEDQNEEKNDQP
+121 PKNESQKENPAEEKVQENSNSNNKNDIN
-135 QEEHKESPAE
+135 S
-145 VNEKPNNNN
+145 NNNNNN

-166 IPAHIVQICKG
+166 IPAHIVQIYKG

-200 AGLGGSASSEKTRP
+200 AGLGGSASSEKTKP
-214 LPNLKKKKIV
+214 LPNLINQKIV
-224 QITCGEFHSMALSAS
+224 QVTCGEFHSMALSAS

-324 IDQYGGQEGSTL
+324 IDQYGGQEGSSS
-336 SEALVNNKSDR
+336 SEALVNSKADR
-347 IYTQKPLKSCYVS
+347 VYTQQPIKSYYVS

-370 EKCPVT
+370 EKGPVT

-402 EKGEYIEKIVKSACS
+402 EKGENIEKIVKSACS

-433 GTGDIGHGDLGMVKL
+433 GTGDIGHGDIGMVKL

-473 LRILSVSPNCGP
+473 LRILSVSPSCGP

-500 GLQKLSVRFLFGGIS
+500 GMQKLSVRFLFGGIS

-535 FLEFAPTMELPCE
+535 FLEFAPTMELPCD

-584 PIAGNTPLQIKIN
+584 PISGNTPLQIKIN

-615 RTITVEQA
+615 RNINIDQS
-623 NKRFKGKSKSNS
+623 NKRFKARSKSNS
-635 ESIAEDSK
+635 ESVIEDSK

-649 NNQNSNNQNTLQ
+649 NNNQNTVN
-661 NITTK
+661 NISQK

-671 NPMDIEN
+671 NPMDLEN
-678 LESQLDQPN
+678 LDSQLDQPN
-687 WICCF
+687 WVCCF

-710 NYNSLQPEYNVDI
+710 KYNPLQPEYNIDI

-733 PSVYRFY
+733 PSIYRFY
-740 NIYIDKMTP
+740 NIYIDKITP
-749 DISTPEGDLPL
+749 EISTPEGDLPL
-760 TIIGSDLFDSQNK
+760 TIYGTDLFDSQNK

-784 NVEINWDRSNKTMI
+784 NVEINWDKNNKTMI
-798 VQALPLN
+798 VQAVPLN
-805 QITNDEKILNIEK
+805 QLTTDEKILNLENV
-818 MQDLYN
+818 QDLYK
-824 NYSFDVMISMNG
+824 NYKFDVMISMNG
-836 TQWLKAGSYRYY
+836 TQWLNAGSYRYY
-848 KPKVTKLLYIKFN
+848 QPKVTKLLYIIFK
-861 ETDTLEMRQKS
+861 ETDTLEMRQKL
-872 IEEAGPLSEY
+872 IEEQGPLSDY
-882 EKMYLGMME
+882 EKIYLGMMD
-891 PPTEKKALAEYEKNS
+891 PPTDKKALAEYEKNS
-906 KEDDDMIKTQHKAPY
+906 KEDEDMIKNQHKSPY

-927 GEYFPNLQDMKIK
+927 GDYFPNLQDMKIK
-940 FWTGT
+940 FYTGT

-968 KELPDLTAGEYE
+968 KELPDLNAGEYE
-980 VSMGISINGIQWTN
+980 VNISISINGIQWTN
-994 VEQKI
+994 IEPKI

-1012 IIKLDSANDKN
+1012 IIKLDAANDKN
-1023 KKKGK
+1023 KKKK

>member
-1 MTDFTNLVTDE
+1 MSDFTTLVSDE

-49 DKIFIVQEKD
+49 DKIFIVEEKD

-65 KSIQINPNIQKRE
+65 KSIQINPALQKKMYNFSTSNI
-78 NLSTNNLS
+78 S
-86 NNIFSPSKNI
+86 NNV
-96 SYFGEE
+96 EE
-102 EEKKMEEDYPEV
+102 EELKKMEEEFTDM
-114 NNELNDL
+114 NNELNVA
-121 QKNEDQNEEKNDQP
+121 QNNQNISPNEKNNESNEEKIKKETIEENNDKSDI
-135 QEEHKESPAE
+135 KEKS
-145 VNEKPNNNN
+145 NN
-154 NVQDLDESSERE
+154 NVDLDESSERE

-177 KYHLIKLTS
+177 KYHLVKLTS

-191 CSGKAYFGV
+191 CSGKSYFGV
-200 AGLGGSASSEKTRP
+200 SGLGGSASSEKTKP
-214 LPNLKKKKIV
+214 LPNLINQKIV
-224 QITCGEFHSMALSAS
+224 QITCGEFHSMALSNT
-239 GDLYA
+239 GDLYT
-244 WGMGFEGQLGLNSQY
+244 WGMGFEGQLGLNNQY

-269 FFYRKPVKFVAC
+269 FFYRKPIKFVCC

-310 NNRQIIDQPTLINI
+310 NTRQIIDQPTLINI
-324 IDQYGGQEGSTL
+324 IDQNGGQEGSIL

-347 IYTQKPLKSCYVS
+347 IYTQKPLKSFYVS

-370 EKCPVT
+370 EKGPVT

-402 EKGEYIEKIVKSACS
+402 EKGENIETIVKCACS

-422 LISETGKLYTC
+422 MISESGKLYTC
-433 GTGDIGHGDLGMVKL
+433 GTGDIGHGDLGMVSL

-500 GLQKLSVRFLFGGIS
+500 GMQKLSVRFLFGGIS

-535 FLEFAPTMELPCE
+535 FLEFAPTMELPCD

-584 PIAGNTPLQIKIN
+584 PIGGNTPLQMKIN
-597 LKNIPQKY
+597 LKGIPQKY

-615 RTITVEQA
+615 RNIPLDQN
-623 NKRFKGKSKSNS
+623 NKRFKAKSKSNS
-635 ESIAEDSK
+635 ESIVEDSK
-643 VISENQ
+643 AISDNQ
-649 NNQNSNNQNTLQ
+649 NPNQNTLQ
-661 NITTK
+661 NINLK

-671 NPMDIEN
+671 NPMDLEN

-692 ATYDMDNNLLTC
+692 ATYDLDNNLMTC

-710 NYNSLQPEYNVDI
+710 NYNPIQPEYNVDI

-733 PSVYRFY
+733 PSIYRFY

-749 DISTPEGDLPL
+749 DICTPEGYLPL
-760 TIIGSDLFDSQNK
+760 TIYGTDLFDSQNK

-778 SDIGKK
+778 SEIGKK
-784 NVEINWDRSNKTMI
+784 NVEIQWDKNSKTMV

-805 QITNDEKILNIEK
+805 QITSDEKILNIEK

-824 NYSFDVMISMNG
+824 NYIFDVMISMNG

-848 KPKVTKLLYIKFN
+848 QPKISKLLYIIFK
-861 ETDTLEMRQKS
+861 ETDTLEIRQKQ
-872 IEEAGPLSEY
+872 IEEPGPLNEN
-882 EKMYLGMME
+882 EKILLGMAE
-891 PPTEKKALAEYEKNS
+891 PPTEKKALAEYEKVS
-906 KEDDDMIKTQHKAPY
+906 KEEEDMIKNQHKSPY

-927 GEYFPNLQDMKIK
+927 GDYFPNIKDMKIK

-945 GEDLSEIET
+945 GEDMSEIET

-968 KELPDLTAGEYE
+968 KELPDLNAGEYE
-980 VSMGISINGIQWTN
+980 VNMSISINGIQWTN
-994 VEQKI
+994 VDHKI
-999 LYMAPEEGLSFDD
+999 LYLAPEDGLSFDD
-1012 IIKLDSANDKN
+1012 IIKLDAANDKN
-1023 KKKGK
+1023 KKKK